1 MGKLGDLYYEVKF
14 KDSTSNGAKSIESRI
29 KSLNAT
35 IKPKILSKDIK
46 AELSRVGQLKNLDLK
61 IQVKINAREVK
72 QSVDK
77 LFTSDKTYPVNI
89 KANTSSLALDIQ
101 NAINKG
107 SYIATITADTSKIAD
122 AIKNAVPKT
131 VEVTANI
138 TPTVGEKSNGS
149 TTSNSGNKTKGNSN
163 TTSGGNSKK
172 SSDDLAKEQ
181 EKEQEKLQKAY
192 AKAIEKS
199 ERAIANVTR
208 FSNLRANGNMSV
220 GLTAARDRVM
230 SLQKEMKNS
239 LKNGRTLDDNDI
251 KALSNAIRVA
261 NEQMRQY
268 RSELQKAGLLQ
279 KRIASES
286 PLSKKTISK
295 VDNSGIIKNL
305 QNSLSKY
312 EGKIAEI
319 QEKIRNSHG
328 ASSNRS
334 TADYIRGLNSQI
346 DILARKAEAARVTIE
361 KLGNMKTVTN
371 VNHLPTRNSTLWKE
385 QQNEERLQRDARRA
399 EITRAFKE
407 QESYLKAQKEQER
420 LYKAAQEDKR
430 KAILE
435 AQKEQAKA
443 EKNAILSRRAE
454 ITKAYNDAFN
464 AQQKKYG
471 QLIPKSNQAIANIGR
486 LSNANG
492 GNMSVGLTA
501 ARDRVLSLQKEI
513 KQLQSNGYHV
523 SDDKFKALS
532 NAIRVANEQMKRF
545 KEEQK
550 KSSSAQ
556 KGQAKATDEQKKSAE
571 KFEKELEKLQ
581 KKLAEVGNKGSW
593 LRNQLQNVFSAYVL
607 KDFFMNLINIGG
619 EFEKQKLALN
629 AMLGSMDKAN
639 TLYTQIKDLAVK
651 SPFRFGELTNYTKQ
665 LTSFGFQYKD
675 IFSTTKKLADI
686 SAGVGV
692 DMSRIILAYGQVFTA
707 HYLRG
712 QELRQFTEAG
722 IPMVD
727 ALAKRFTNLRGEAV
741 SAGDVF
747 NMISNKEV
755 AFEDVKAVLDEMTD
769 SGGRFYNMQ
778 EKLSES
784 LSGKWSNFH
793 DQIEIMYSEIEAD
806 NNGILKGIV
815 SFMTAFV
822 KNWKLLKNIAVGALV
837 FYALLS
843 TKNRLLNAMTN
854 GVTNGLKTSLAASY
868 ANQTALREE
877 TELYNNLIRKIR
889 ERNRELVNSKAAAAN
904 PALLRGTGL
913 NAGGPSMTGFEQREL
928 LLQRARMN
936 LLGANVSSDSVRN
949 IIKEGGNKIG
959 WLSRRIIELGDSAQ
973 KASMKT
979 TPLFGNIYRG
989 AIKGG
994 IGVLSL
1000 ANSFGQFAKTMLTG
1014 FNGWFLAISAIISL
1028 IFKWQQE
1035 KTEFENNLKDSIEG
1049 AKQAYEEFSKFAKDN
1064 PIDIAINSN
1073 DDRAID
1079 KLLQTYKEELENA
1092 PLELGWVVSSGDA
1105 ISNRT
1110 ERLKYYKQALEDAAE
1125 AEKAL
1130 RGGESFNIAHNAME
1144 YTEEWY
1150 PWSDTASDN
1159 LNDMIGGMSKLRK
1172 EIDNI
1177 NPEKLDKALDK
1188 IYKDFPQYRS
1198 AIDDYRKGLLSLDA
1212 LIFKMRDDILR
1223 TNLSD
1228 KNFGIFTYIK
1238 SQLNEGG
1245 VFSKSL
1251 FTQISDFKND
1261 IDDLYK
1267 FLEDKA
1273 KKSPNLGINFNN
1285 LDNKGFMEF
1294 EKIIKDMATE
1304 QQWSQDKID
1313 MVMADLTSRMTPAK
1327 GSTWLF
1333 DTGIYK
1339 EALDAMSEYT
1349 DEFKGKTQQQI
1360 EDGLKDGSKSGMRKA
1375 LDNAKS
1381 EISAKWPFLADEIQ
1395 RVFNS
1400 KDFHINL
1407 SVRLSNP
1414 DIKANGF
1421 RRDFKDFLDGKIWG
1435 KDIFRTT
1442 RANYEAIGPK
1452 EKEGIVET
1460 ISRLQNEQIKIGES
1474 VEFLTKYNKKNGNKR
1489 AAELQ
1494 DAIDKRNQYKDILKN
1509 FYNVEPEKTNSEKS
1523 NDKSTK
1529 NKSKEQDKKLRDEE
1543 KRLQNEF
1550 KQLKKVKDLYEKLRD
1565 LYGDIGALNKIRSS
1579 GLVAAKYIPK
1589 NVTSREDFNKKYKE
1603 LISNLSKR
1611 IKPKSDALKNL
1622 KDELQSDLFD
1632 ISFNVDKD
1640 ELDRQVSI
1648 LETELQ
1654 RAGDAWDRYINL
1666 VNGGLDRNIA
1676 GIMTFGIDSNRTDRT
1691 QQKTELQSKA
1701 YNYIASKT
1709 KRVVDYNEL
1718 DNILNMNEMELKVHF
1733 GNNAEITNGLW
1744 KIVEAYQKVS
1754 QEIRSEN
1761 DKLVSDLYKDS
1772 LSYAEKIDNIS
1783 SKAKRDVATI
1793 REKAANHQIATKQY
1807 NEAKANEESIRLKIE
1822 SEQTDLDNSEIGK
1835 TLATARETFDKAKTA
1850 LGDFDNKFGKNLT
1863 PTQKKERA
1871 KLVNTYNISNVSYE
1885 KAQKAYEGSS
1895 QYRNITVLQ
1904 PEYEKAGEE
1913 TKKAQNE
1920 LSDTLPESVA
1930 NRLIAQINLNA
1941 NKEKGSVMDEMF
1953 TKRSDYSQ
1961 LFNNIYS
1968 LAVDNANKI
1977 AEELIAILDKRL
1989 EEGTI
1994 TPEDYNKK
2002 RSEIEEQKQKAY
2014 SNKKN
2019 GSLLFNGLGGV
2030 TKFRYD
2036 QAVGEK
2042 DNATYRMELAKR
2054 NEEAI
2059 DKNTYFTP
2067 AMKIAAKAS
2076 YQADFKKAKED
2087 YDKASE
2093 EGDKQ
2098 KKKEARQDMVGSVLG
2113 MIGNA
2118 AESMAKFRDSLGET
2132 MQSFGVDTENSKG
2145 FQTFSTAVDVMGDI
2159 SSGMTNAF
2167 QSIMSG
2173 DFFGAAMSVIT
2184 TPLNVITAFNKLHD
2198 KKLEIQI
2205 NQSKERAKQ
2214 IKAAADQISN
2224 SIENSLGSESAKRET
2239 LMDYQQLKSQL
2250 YAAGKANYFGDGY
2263 QAIIDLLEKSDG
2275 GAKYVDSYEK
2285 RLDEERARY
2294 QSQADYYNQRV
2305 SGSSKL
2311 NSDWVEKQLASS
2323 ASFFRNKEVLEAL
2336 KKQGFDSGKDISV
2349 YGAQYAAL
2357 LEQRKELEYQLDKET
2372 NKSGKSQDKIKDYR
2386 DQIADMNKQIR
2397 EFTENLAKE
2406 LYGIDISSWA
2416 SKLGDAL
2423 TTAFRNGEDAAQA
2436 FKKTVDEILA
2446 ETVKNMFIQDA
2457 IKPLLTGL
2465 ENGIFGVNGQGG
2477 LLDMNDLEGSMPK
2490 VLEFIQDYLNNDVNP
2505 KLPGLSEIY
2514 EKLNEMLGGALKEST
2529 SSSSS
2534 MTISAQ
2540 GLTEETGDLLASY
2553 VNAIRADVSISRGYL
2568 QSLVEI
2574 SIPQMSAVAESQLR
2588 QLYTIVEQSKL
2599 IEENTRAN
2607 TVAAES
2613 IRKSFDSVI
2622 STSGSGKAI
2631 RIKA

>member
-1 MGKLGDLYYEVKF
+1 MGKLGDLYYEIKF
-14 KDSTSNGAKSIESRI
+14 KDSTSNGVKSIESKI

-35 IKPKILSKDIK
+35 IKPRILIKDVN
-46 AELSRVGQLKNLDLK
+46 AELSRVGQSKNLNLEIK
-61 IQVKINAREVK
+61 VKINANDVK

-77 LFTSDKTYPVNI
+77 LFTSDKSYPINI
-89 KANTSSLALDIQ
+89 KANTSTLSSEIQ
-101 NAINKG
+101 NAIDKG
-107 SYIATITADTSKIAD
+107 TYIAKITADTSGVVEAV
-122 AIKNAVPKT
+122 KNALSKPVD
-131 VEVTANI
+131 VNI
-138 TPTVGEKSNGS
+138 KEN
-149 TTSNSGNKTKGNSN
+149 TTSNA
-163 TTSGGNSKK
+163 SGGQKALSNSIKKK
-172 SSDDLAKEQ
+172 SGSTNDVSSEQKEL
-181 EKEQEKLQKAY
+181 ERLQKAY
-192 AKAIEKS
+192 DKIISKS
-199 ERAIANVTR
+199 QQAVGNVTR
-208 FSNLRANGNMSV
+208 FSNLRANGEMSI
-220 GLTAARDRVM
+220 GLKAARDRIL
-230 SLQKEMKNS
+230 SLQQEMKKTSSTGLGFNAS
-239 LKNGRTLDDNDI
+239 KVQE
-251 KALSNAIRVA
+251 LSNAIRVA
-261 NEQMRQY
+261 HEQMRLY
-268 RSELQKAGLLQ
+268 RSELQKNQQIQRRVG
-279 KRIASES
+279 SEN
-286 PLSKKTISK
+286 PLSYRS
-295 VDNSGIIKNL
+295 VSRDNGNIIKT
-305 QNSLSKY
+305 LSDIANKY
-312 EGKIAEI
+312 ESQIAAI
-319 QEKIRNSHG
+319 KEKIRNAHG
-328 ASSNRS
+328 VFKEDSVFN
-334 TADYIRGLNSQI
+334 YIRGLTAQLDTLS
-346 DILARKAEAARVTIE
+346 RKAEATRATIARMS
-361 KLGNMKTVTN
+361 NMQNVMTVN
-371 VNHLPTRNSTLWKE
+371 QPAQKGSALWKE
-385 QQNEERLQRDARRA
+385 QQERERLARDSRRA

-407 QESYLKAQKEQER
+407 QEKSAKEQKK
-420 LYKAAQEDKR
+420 LSS
-430 KAILE
+430 

-443 EKNAILSRRAE
+443 TE
-454 ITKAYNDAFN
+454 
-464 AQQKKYG
+464 
-471 QLIPKSNQAIANIGR
+471 
-486 LSNANG
+486 
-492 GNMSVGLTA
+492 
-501 ARDRVLSLQKEI
+501 
-513 KQLQSNGYHV
+513 
-523 SDDKFKALS
+523 
-532 NAIRVANEQMKRF
+532 
-545 KEEQK
+545 
-550 KSSSAQ
+550 
-556 KGQAKATDEQKKSAE
+556 EQKKSAE
-571 KFEKELEKLQ
+571 KFEKELERLQ

-593 LRNQLQNVFSAYVL
+593 LKNQLQNVFSAYVL

-741 SAGDVF
+741 SAGDIF
-747 NMISNKEV
+747 KMISNREV

-784 LSGKWSNFH
+784 LSGKWSNLH
-793 DQIEIMYSEIEAD
+793 DQIEIMYSEIEAG
-806 NNGILKGIV
+806 NKGILKGIV

-822 KNWKLLKNIAVGALV
+822 KNWKLLSNIAVGALV

-889 ERNRELVNSKAAAAN
+889 ERNRELINSKAAVVN

-913 NAGGPSMTGFEQREL
+913 NAGGSSMTGFEQREL

-936 LLGANVSSDSVRN
+936 LLGANVSSDSIRK
-949 IIKEGGNKIG
+949 IINEGGNKIG
-959 WLSRRIIELGDSAQ
+959 WLSRRIISLGDSAQ
-973 KASMKT
+973 KASMKS
-979 TPLFGNIYRG
+979 TPLWGNIYRG

-1028 IFKWQQE
+1028 IFNWQQE
-1035 KTEFENNLKDSIEG
+1035 KEEFEKNLKDSIEG
-1049 AKQAYEEFSKFAKDN
+1049 AKQAYEEFSKFVKDN

-1092 PLELGWVVSSGDA
+1092 PLELGWVVTSGDD
-1105 ISNRT
+1105 ILNRT

-1130 RGGESFNIAHNAME
+1130 SGGESFNIAHNAME
-1144 YTEEWY
+1144 YTKEWY
-1150 PWSDTASDN
+1150 PWSDTASHN

-1177 NPEKLDKALDK
+1177 NPEKLDKALDN
-1188 IYKDFPQYRS
+1188 IYKKVPKYRN
-1198 AIDDYRKGLLSLDA
+1198 AIEEYRKGLLSLNA
-1212 LIFKMRDDILR
+1212 LVYEMHDDVMR
-1223 TNLSD
+1223 TNSYD
-1228 KNFGIFTYIK
+1228 KLFGIFDDFRFAFVNGGTFTK
-1238 SQLNEGG
+1238 S
-1245 VFSKSL
+1245 VK
-1251 FTQISDFKND
+1251 TQISEYKND
-1261 IDDLYK
+1261 INDLYK
-1267 FLEDKA
+1267 FIEDKA
-1273 KKSPNLGINFNN
+1273 KNEPKLGINFNN
-1285 LDNKGFMEF
+1285 LDNKGFMKF

-1327 GSTWLF
+1327 GATWLF

-1339 EALDAMSEYT
+1339 EALDTMSEYT
-1349 DEFKGKTQQQI
+1349 DEFKGKTKQQI
-1360 EDGLKDGSKSGMRKA
+1360 EEGLKDGSKSGMRKA

-1407 SVRLSNP
+1407 SVRLSKPN
-1414 DIKANGF
+1414 IKTNGF
-1421 RRDFKDFLDGKIWG
+1421 QRDFNDFLDGKSLG
-1435 KDIFRTT
+1435 RSTKTK
-1442 RANYEAIGPK
+1442 YEAIGPK
-1452 EKEGIVET
+1452 EGEDIVET
-1460 ISRLQNEQIKIGES
+1460 ISRLQNDQKNLADKIDA
-1474 VEFLTKYNKKNGNKR
+1474 LRKYNKKNGNKQ

-1494 DAIDKRNQYKDILKN
+1494 DAIDKRNRYKDILKN
-1509 FYNVEPEKTNSEKS
+1509 FYNVELEKSNSEKS
-1523 NDKSTK
+1523 NDKSAK
-1529 NKSKEQDKKLRDEE
+1529 NKSKELNRKLRDEE

-1565 LYGDIGALNKIRSS
+1565 LYGDIGALNKIRNS

-1589 NVTSREDFNKKYKE
+1589 NVTSREDFNKKYKK

-1611 IKPKSDALKNL
+1611 ISPKSDALKNL

-1654 RAGDAWDRYINL
+1654 RAGEAWDRYINL
-1666 VNGGLDRNIA
+1666 INGGLDRNMA

-1691 QQKTELQSKA
+1691 QQKTELQSRA
-1701 YNYIASKT
+1701 YNYISRKT
-1709 KRVVDYNEL
+1709 GRVVDNKEM

-1744 KIVEAYQKVS
+1744 KIVEAYQNVAK
-1754 QEIRSEN
+1754 EIRSEN

-1772 LSYAEKIDNIS
+1772 LSYAERIDNIS
-1783 SKAKRDVATI
+1783 KKEKRDIATIKEGANNNRVAT
-1793 REKAANHQIATKQY
+1793 KTYNNALANQ
-1807 NEAKANEESIRLKIE
+1807 ESIRVQIE
-1822 SEQTDLDNSEIGK
+1822 NEQNALDNSDIGRAFRSA
-1835 TLATARETFDKAKTA
+1835 LEVMNKAKTA
-1850 LGDFDNKFGKNLT
+1850 ISDFDKKNGKDLT
-1863 PTQKKERA
+1863 PKQKNERQN
-1871 KLVNTYNISNVSYE
+1871 LVNTYNTTTVSYNKAQTNYQNSTQYKTIEALRPQQE
-1885 KAQKAYEGSS
+1885 KAIK
-1895 QYRNITVLQ
+1895 
-1904 PEYEKAGEE
+1904 E
-1913 TKKAQNE
+1913 TTNAQRAISE
-1920 LSDTLPESVA
+1920 TIPESQA
-1930 NRLIAQINLNA
+1930 DRLIAQVTLNA
-1941 NKEKGSVMDEMF
+1941 NKEKGEVMDEMF
-1953 TKRSDYSQ
+1953 TKRGDYSQ

-1977 AEELIAILDKRL
+1977 AEELIAILDQRL

-1994 TPEDYNKK
+1994 TADDYNKK
-2002 RSEIEEQKQKAY
+2002 RTEITEQAQKA
-2014 SNKKN
+2014 NENRKN
-2019 GSLLFNGLGGV
+2019 NSVFLNGLSGI
-2030 TKFRYD
+2030 TKSRYD
-2036 QAVGEK
+2036 QAIGRK
-2042 DNATYRMELAKR
+2042 NDAANKMETAKR
-2054 NEEAI
+2054 NEESV
-2059 DKNTYFTP
+2059 DKNAKMTP
-2067 AMKIAAKAS
+2067 AMKVAAKAL
-2076 YQADFKKAKED
+2076 YQQDFKKAKED
-2087 YDKASE
+2087 YKKAEE
-2093 EGDKQ
+2093 EGNNQ
-2098 KKKEARQDMVGSVLG
+2098 KKKEARQDMIGSALG

-2118 AESMAKFRDSLGET
+2118 AESMAQFRDTLGET
-2132 MQSFGVDTENSKG
+2132 INAFGGDTENNKG

-2173 DFFGAAMSVIT
+2173 DFFGAAMSIIT
-2184 TPLNVITAFNKLHD
+2184 TPLNIANAFAKLHD

-2224 SIENSLGSESAKRET
+2224 SIENSLGSESAKRDV
-2239 LMDYQQLKSQL
+2239 LMDYQQLKRQVN
-2250 YAAGKANYFGDGY
+2250 AAGKADFFGDGY

-2275 GAKYVDSYEK
+2275 GVKYVDSYEK
-2285 RLDEERARY
+2285 KLDEERARL
-2294 QSQADYYNQRV
+2294 QSQADYYNQIT
-2305 SGSSKL
+2305 SNSSKL
-2311 NSDWVEKQLASS
+2311 NSAWVEKQLASS

-2357 LEQRKELEYQLDKET
+2357 LEQRKELEYQLDKKT
-2372 NKSGKSQDKIKDYR
+2372 NESNKNEKEIKDYR
-2386 DQIADMNKQIR
+2386 DQISDMNKQIR

-2416 SKLGDAL
+2416 SKLGDSL
-2423 TTAFRNGEDAAQA
+2423 TTAFKNGEDAAQA
-2436 FKKTVDEILA
+2436 FKKTVDEILS
-2446 ETVKNMFIQDA
+2446 ETVKNMFIQDS

-2465 ENGIFGVNGQGG
+2465 EEKVFGVNGSGG
-2477 LLDMNDLEGSMPK
+2477 ILDMNDLEGSMPK
-2490 VLEFIQDYLNNDVNP
+2490 VLEFINDYMNNEVAP
-2505 KLPGLSEIY
+2505 KVPFLSDSY
-2514 EKLNEMLGGALKEST
+2514 EKLNQMLGGSLKDST
-2529 SSSSS
+2529 SASSS

-2553 VNAIRADVSISRGYL
+2553 VNAIRADVSISRGYI

-2574 SIPQMSAVAESQLR
+2574 SIPQMNAIAESQLR
-2588 QLYTIVEQSKL
+2588 QLNAIVEQSKL
-2599 IEENTRAN
+2599 IEANTRAN

>member
-1 MGKLGDLYYEVKF
+1 MGKLGDLYYEIKF
-14 KDSTSNGAKSIESRI
+14 KDSTSNGVKSIESKI

-35 IKPKILSKDIK
+35 IKPRILIKDVN
-46 AELSRVGQLKNLDLK
+46 AELSRVGQSKNLNLEIK
-61 IQVKINAREVK
+61 VKINANDVK

-77 LFTSDKTYPVNI
+77 LFTSDKSYPINI
-89 KANTSSLALDIQ
+89 KANTSTLASEIQ
-101 NAINKG
+101 NAIDKG
-107 SYIATITADTSKIAD
+107 TYIAKITADTSGVVEAV
-122 AIKNAVPKT
+122 KNALSKPVD
-131 VEVTANI
+131 VNI
-138 TPTVGEKSNGS
+138 KEN
-149 TTSNSGNKTKGNSN
+149 TTSNA
-163 TTSGGNSKK
+163 SGGQKALSNSSKK
-172 SSDDLAKEQ
+172 KSGSTNDVSSEQKEL
-181 EKEQEKLQKAY
+181 ERLQKAY
-192 AKAIEKS
+192 DKIISKS
-199 ERAIANVTR
+199 QQAVGNVTR
-208 FSNLRANGNMSV
+208 FSNLRANGEMSI
-220 GLTAARDRVM
+220 GLKAARDRIL
-230 SLQKEMKNS
+230 SLQQEMKKTSSTGFGFNAS
-239 LKNGRTLDDNDI
+239 KVQE
-251 KALSNAIRVA
+251 LSNAIRVA
-261 NEQMRQY
+261 HEQMRLY
-268 RSELQKAGLLQ
+268 RSELQKNQQIQRRVG
-279 KRIASES
+279 SEN
-286 PLSKKTISK
+286 PLSYRIVSK
-295 VDNSGIIKNL
+295 DNGNIIKT
-305 QNSLSKY
+305 LSDIANKY
-312 EGKIAEI
+312 ESQIAAI
-319 QEKIRNSHG
+319 KEKIRNAHG
-328 ASSNRS
+328 VKEGSVF
-334 TADYIRGLNSQI
+334 DYIRGLNAQLDALS
-346 DILARKAEAARVTIE
+346 RKAEATRATIARMS
-361 KLGNMKTVTN
+361 NMQNVMTVN
-371 VNHLPTRNSTLWKE
+371 QPAQKGSALWKE
-385 QQNEERLQRDARRA
+385 QQERERLARDSRRA

-407 QESYLKAQKEQER
+407 QEKSAKEQKK
-420 LYKAAQEDKR
+420 LSS
-430 KAILE
+430 

-443 EKNAILSRRAE
+443 TE
-454 ITKAYNDAFN
+454 
-464 AQQKKYG
+464 
-471 QLIPKSNQAIANIGR
+471 
-486 LSNANG
+486 
-492 GNMSVGLTA
+492 
-501 ARDRVLSLQKEI
+501 
-513 KQLQSNGYHV
+513 
-523 SDDKFKALS
+523 
-532 NAIRVANEQMKRF
+532 
-545 KEEQK
+545 
-550 KSSSAQ
+550 
-556 KGQAKATDEQKKSAE
+556 EQKKSAE
-571 KFEKELEKLQ
+571 KFEKELERLQ

-593 LRNQLQNVFSAYVL
+593 LKSQLQNVFSAYVL

-741 SAGDVF
+741 SAGDIF
-747 NMISNKEV
+747 KMISNREV

-784 LSGKWSNFH
+784 LSGKWSNLH
-793 DQIEIMYSEIEAD
+793 DQIEIMYSEIEAG
-806 NNGILKGIV
+806 NKGILKGIV

-822 KNWKLLKNIAVGALV
+822 KNWKLLSNIAVGALV

-889 ERNRELVNSKAAAAN
+889 ERNRELINSKAAAVN

-913 NAGGPSMTGFEQREL
+913 NAGGSSMTGFEQREL

-936 LLGANVSSDSVRN
+936 LLGANVSSDSIRK
-949 IIKEGGNKIG
+949 IINEGGNKIG
-959 WLSRRIIELGDSAQ
+959 WLSRRIISLGDSAQ
-973 KASMKT
+973 KASMKS

-1028 IFKWQQE
+1028 IFNWQQE
-1035 KTEFENNLKDSIEG
+1035 KEEFEKNLKDSIEG
-1049 AKQAYEEFSKFAKDN
+1049 AKQAYEEFSKFVKDN

-1092 PLELGWVVSSGDA
+1092 PLELGWVVTSGDD

-1110 ERLKYYKQALEDAAE
+1110 ERLKYYKKALEDAAE

-1130 RGGESFNIAHNAME
+1130 SGGESFNIAHNAME
-1144 YTEEWY
+1144 YTKEWY
-1150 PWSDTASDN
+1150 PWSDTASHN

-1177 NPEKLDKALDK
+1177 NPEKLDKALDN
-1188 IYKDFPQYRS
+1188 IYKKVPKYRN
-1198 AIDDYRKGLLSLDA
+1198 AIEEYRKGLLSLNA
-1212 LIFKMRDDILR
+1212 LVYEMHDDVMR
-1223 TNLSD
+1223 TNSYD
-1228 KNFGIFTYIK
+1228 KLFGIFDDFRFAFVNGGTFTK
-1238 SQLNEGG
+1238 S
-1245 VFSKSL
+1245 VK
-1251 FTQISDFKND
+1251 TQINEYKND
-1261 IDDLYK
+1261 INDLYK
-1267 FLEDKA
+1267 FIEDKA
-1273 KKSPNLGINFNN
+1273 KKEPKLGINFNN
-1285 LDNKGFMEF
+1285 LDNKGFMKF

-1327 GSTWLF
+1327 GATWLF

-1339 EALDAMSEYT
+1339 EALDTMSEYT
-1349 DEFKGKTQQQI
+1349 DEFKGKTKQQI
-1360 EDGLKDGSKSGMRKA
+1360 EEGLKDGSKSGMRKA

-1407 SVRLSNP
+1407 SVRLSKPN
-1414 DIKANGF
+1414 IKTNGF
-1421 RRDFKDFLDGKIWG
+1421 QRDFNDFLDGKSWG
-1435 KDIFRTT
+1435 HDIIRST
-1442 RANYEAIGPK
+1442 RAKYEAIGPK
-1452 EKEGIVET
+1452 EGEDILET
-1460 ISRLQNEQIKIGES
+1460 ISRLQNDQKNLADKIDA
-1474 VEFLTKYNKKNGNKR
+1474 LRKYNKKNGNKQ

-1494 DAIDKRNQYKDILKN
+1494 DAIDKRNRYKDILKN
-1509 FYNVEPEKTNSEKS
+1509 FYNVELEKSNSEKS
-1523 NDKSTK
+1523 NDKSAK
-1529 NKSKEQDKKLRDEE
+1529 NKSKELNRKLRDEE

-1565 LYGDIGALNKIRSS
+1565 LYGDIGALNKIRNS

-1611 IKPKSDALKNL
+1611 ISPKSDALKNL

-1654 RAGDAWDRYINL
+1654 RAGEAWDRYINL
-1666 VNGGLDRNIA
+1666 INGGLDRNMA

-1691 QQKTELQSKA
+1691 QQKTELQSRA
-1701 YNYIASKT
+1701 YNYISRKT
-1709 KRVVDYNEL
+1709 GRVVDNKEM

-1744 KIVEAYQKVS
+1744 KIVEAYQNVAK
-1754 QEIRSEN
+1754 EIRSEN

-1772 LSYAEKIDNIS
+1772 LSYAERIDNIS
-1783 SKAKRDVATI
+1783 KKEKRDIATIKEGANNNRVAT
-1793 REKAANHQIATKQY
+1793 KTYNNALANQ
-1807 NEAKANEESIRLKIE
+1807 ESIRVQIE
-1822 SEQTDLDNSEIGK
+1822 NEQNALDNSDIGRAFRSALEVMNNAK
-1835 TLATARETFDKAKTA
+1835 AAISDFDKK
-1850 LGDFDNKFGKNLT
+1850 NGKDL
-1863 PTQKKERA
+1863 TQKQKNERQN
-1871 KLVNTYNISNVSYE
+1871 LVNTYNTTTVSYNKAQTNYQNSTQYKTIEALRPQQE
-1885 KAQKAYEGSS
+1885 KAIK
-1895 QYRNITVLQ
+1895 
-1904 PEYEKAGEE
+1904 E
-1913 TKKAQNE
+1913 TTNAQRAISE
-1920 LSDTLPESVA
+1920 TIPESQA
-1930 NRLIAQINLNA
+1930 DRLIAQVTLNA
-1941 NKEKGSVMDEMF
+1941 NKEKGEVIDEMF
-1953 TKRSDYSQ
+1953 TKRGDYSQ

-1977 AEELIAILDKRL
+1977 AEELIAILDQRL

-1994 TPEDYNKK
+1994 TADDYNKK
-2002 RSEIEEQKQKAY
+2002 RTEITEQAQKA
-2014 SNKKN
+2014 NENRKN
-2019 GSLLFNGLGGV
+2019 NSVFLNGLSGI
-2030 TKFRYD
+2030 TKSRYD
-2036 QAVGEK
+2036 QAIGRK
-2042 DNATYRMELAKR
+2042 NDAANKMETAKR
-2054 NEEAI
+2054 NEEYV
-2059 DKNTYFTP
+2059 DKNAKMTP
-2067 AMKIAAKAS
+2067 AMKVAAKAL
-2076 YQADFKKAKED
+2076 YQQDFKKAKED
-2087 YDKASE
+2087 YNKAEE
-2093 EGDKQ
+2093 EGNNQ
-2098 KKKEARQDMVGSVLG
+2098 KKKEARQDMTGSVLG

-2118 AESMAKFRDSLGET
+2118 AESMAQFRDTLGET
-2132 MQSFGVDTENSKG
+2132 INAFGGDTENNKG

-2173 DFFGAAMSVIT
+2173 DFFGAAMSIIT
-2184 TPLNVITAFNKLHD
+2184 TPLNIANAFAKLHD

-2224 SIENSLGSESAKRET
+2224 SIENSLGSESAKRDV
-2239 LMDYQQLKSQL
+2239 LMDYQQLKRQVN
-2250 YAAGKANYFGDGY
+2250 AAGKADFFGDGY

-2275 GAKYVDSYEK
+2275 GVKYVDRYEK
-2285 RLDEERARY
+2285 KLDDERARL
-2294 QSQADYYNQRV
+2294 QSQADYYNQIT
-2305 SGSSKL
+2305 SNSSKL
-2311 NSDWVEKQLASS
+2311 NSAWVEKQLA

-2357 LEQRKELEYQLDKET
+2357 LEQRKELEYQLDKKT
-2372 NKSGKSQDKIKDYR
+2372 NESNKNEKEIKDYR
-2386 DQIADMNKQIR
+2386 DQISDMNKQIR

-2416 SKLGDAL
+2416 SKLGDSL
-2423 TTAFRNGEDAAQA
+2423 TTAFKNGEDAAQA
-2436 FKKTVDEILA
+2436 FKKTVDEILS
-2446 ETVKNMFIQDA
+2446 ETVKNMFIQDS

-2465 ENGIFGVNGQGG
+2465 EEKVFGVNGSGG
-2477 LLDMNDLEGSMPK
+2477 ILDMNDLEGSMPK
-2490 VLEFIQDYLNNDVNP
+2490 VLEFINDYMNNEVAP
-2505 KLPGLSEIY
+2505 KVPFLSDAY
-2514 EKLNEMLGGALKEST
+2514 EKINQMLGGSLKDST
-2529 SSSSS
+2529 SASSS

-2553 VNAIRADVSISRGYL
+2553 VNAIRADVSISRGYI

-2574 SIPQMSAVAESQLR
+2574 SIPQMNAIAESQLR
-2588 QLYTIVEQSKL
+2588 QLNAIVEQSKL
-2599 IEENTRAN
+2599 IEANTRAN

>member
-1 MGKLGDLYYEVKF
+1 MGKLGDLYYEIKF
-14 KDSTSNGAKSIESRI
+14 KDSTGNGVKSIESKI

-35 IKPKILSKDIK
+35 IKPRILIKDVN
-46 AELSRVGQLKNLDLK
+46 AELSRVGQSKNLNLEIK
-61 IQVKINAREVK
+61 VKINANDVK

-77 LFTSDKTYPVNI
+77 LFTSDKSYPINI
-89 KANTSSLALDIQ
+89 KANTSTLASEIQ
-101 NAINKG
+101 NAIDKG
-107 SYIATITADTSKIAD
+107 TYIAKITADTSGVVEAV
-122 AIKNAVPKT
+122 KNALSKPIDV
-131 VEVTANI
+131 NI
-138 TPTVGEKSNGS
+138 KEN
-149 TTSNSGNKTKGNSN
+149 TTSNA
-163 TTSGGNSKK
+163 SGGQKALSNSSKK
-172 SSDDLAKEQ
+172 KSGSTNDVSSEQKEL
-181 EKEQEKLQKAY
+181 ERLQKAY
-192 AKAIEKS
+192 DKIISKS
-199 ERAIANVTR
+199 QQAVGNVTR
-208 FSNLRANGNMSV
+208 FSNLRANGEMSI
-220 GLTAARDRVM
+220 GLKAARDRIL
-230 SLQKEMKNS
+230 SLQQEMKKTSSTGFGFNAS
-239 LKNGRTLDDNDI
+239 KVQE
-251 KALSNAIRVA
+251 LSNAIRVA
-261 NEQMRQY
+261 HEQMRLY
-268 RSELQKAGLLQ
+268 RSELQKNQQIQRRVG
-279 KRIASES
+279 SEN
-286 PLSKKTISK
+286 PLSYRIVSK
-295 VDNSGIIKNL
+295 DNGNIIKT
-305 QNSLSKY
+305 LSDIANKY
-312 EGKIAEI
+312 ESQIAAI
-319 QEKIRNSHG
+319 KEKIRNAHG
-328 ASSNRS
+328 VKEGSVF
-334 TADYIRGLNSQI
+334 DYIRGLNAQLDALS
-346 DILARKAEAARVTIE
+346 RKAEATRATIARMS
-361 KLGNMKTVTN
+361 NMQNVMTVN
-371 VNHLPTRNSTLWKE
+371 QPAQKGSALWKE
-385 QQNEERLQRDARRA
+385 QQERERLARDSRRA

-407 QESYLKAQKEQER
+407 QEKSAKEQKK
-420 LYKAAQEDKR
+420 LSS
-430 KAILE
+430 

-443 EKNAILSRRAE
+443 TE
-454 ITKAYNDAFN
+454 
-464 AQQKKYG
+464 
-471 QLIPKSNQAIANIGR
+471 
-486 LSNANG
+486 
-492 GNMSVGLTA
+492 
-501 ARDRVLSLQKEI
+501 
-513 KQLQSNGYHV
+513 
-523 SDDKFKALS
+523 
-532 NAIRVANEQMKRF
+532 
-545 KEEQK
+545 
-550 KSSSAQ
+550 
-556 KGQAKATDEQKKSAE
+556 EQKKSAE
-571 KFEKELEKLQ
+571 KFEKELERLQ

-593 LRNQLQNVFSAYVL
+593 LKNQLQNVFSAYVL

-741 SAGDVF
+741 SAGDIF
-747 NMISNKEV
+747 KMISNREV

-784 LSGKWSNFH
+784 LSGKWSNLH
-793 DQIEIMYSEIEAD
+793 DQIEIMYSEIEAG
-806 NNGILKGIV
+806 NKGILKGIV

-822 KNWKLLKNIAVGALV
+822 KNWKLLSNIAVGALV

-889 ERNRELVNSKAAAAN
+889 ERNRELINSKAAAVN

-913 NAGGPSMTGFEQREL
+913 NAGGSSMTGFEQREL

-936 LLGANVSSDSVRN
+936 LLGANVSSDSIRK
-949 IIKEGGNKIG
+949 IINEGGNKIG
-959 WLSRRIIELGDSAQ
+959 WLSRRIISLGDSAQ
-973 KASMKT
+973 KASMKS

-1028 IFKWQQE
+1028 IFNWQQE
-1035 KTEFENNLKDSIEG
+1035 KEEFEKNLKDSIEG
-1049 AKQAYEEFSKFAKDN
+1049 AKQAYEEFSKFVKDN

-1092 PLELGWVVSSGDA
+1092 PLELGWVVTSGDD

-1110 ERLKYYKQALEDAAE
+1110 ERLKYYKKALEDAAE

-1130 RGGESFNIAHNAME
+1130 SGGESFNIAHNAME
-1144 YTEEWY
+1144 YTKEWY
-1150 PWSDTASDN
+1150 PWSDTASHN

-1177 NPEKLDKALDK
+1177 NPEKLDKALDN
-1188 IYKDFPQYRS
+1188 IYKKVPKYRN
-1198 AIDDYRKGLLSLDA
+1198 AIEEYRKGLLSLNA
-1212 LIFKMRDDILR
+1212 LVYEMHDDVMR
-1223 TNLSD
+1223 TNSYD
-1228 KNFGIFTYIK
+1228 KLFGIFDDFRFAFVNGGTFTK
-1238 SQLNEGG
+1238 S
-1245 VFSKSL
+1245 VK
-1251 FTQISDFKND
+1251 TQISEYKND
-1261 IDDLYK
+1261 INDLYK
-1267 FLEDKA
+1267 FIEDKA
-1273 KKSPNLGINFNN
+1273 KKEPKLGINFNN
-1285 LDNKGFMEF
+1285 LDNKGFMKF

-1313 MVMADLTSRMTPAK
+1313 MVMADLTSRITPAK
-1327 GSTWLF
+1327 GATWLF

-1339 EALDAMSEYT
+1339 EALDTMSEYT
-1349 DEFKGKTQQQI
+1349 DEFKGKTKQQI
-1360 EDGLKDGSKSGMRKA
+1360 EEGLKDGSKSGIRKA

-1407 SVRLSNP
+1407 SVRLSKPN
-1414 DIKANGF
+1414 IKTNGF
-1421 RRDFKDFLDGKIWG
+1421 QRDFNDFLDGKSLG
-1435 KDIFRTT
+1435 RSTK
-1442 RANYEAIGPK
+1442 AKYEAIGPK
-1452 EKEGIVET
+1452 EGEDIVET
-1460 ISRLQNEQIKIGES
+1460 ISRLQNDQKNLADKIDA
-1474 VEFLTKYNKKNGNKR
+1474 LRKYNKKNGNKQ

-1494 DAIDKRNQYKDILKN
+1494 DAIDKRNRYKDILKN
-1509 FYNVEPEKTNSEKS
+1509 FYNVELEKSNSEKS
-1523 NDKSTK
+1523 NDKSAK
-1529 NKSKEQDKKLRDEE
+1529 NKSKELNRKLRDEE

-1565 LYGDIGALNKIRSS
+1565 LYGDIGALNKIRNS

-1589 NVTSREDFNKKYKE
+1589 NVTSREDFNKKYKK

-1611 IKPKSDALKNL
+1611 ISPKSDALKNL

-1654 RAGDAWDRYINL
+1654 RAGEAWDRYINL
-1666 VNGGLDRNIA
+1666 INGGLDRNMA

-1691 QQKTELQSKA
+1691 QQKTELQSRA
-1701 YNYIASKT
+1701 YNYISRKT
-1709 KRVVDYNEL
+1709 GRVVDNKEM

-1744 KIVEAYQKVS
+1744 KIVEAYQNVAK
-1754 QEIRSEN
+1754 EIRSEN

-1772 LSYAEKIDNIS
+1772 LSYAERIDNIS
-1783 SKAKRDVATI
+1783 KKEKRDIATIKEGANNNRVAT
-1793 REKAANHQIATKQY
+1793 KTYNNALANQ
-1807 NEAKANEESIRLKIE
+1807 ESIRVQIE
-1822 SEQTDLDNSEIGK
+1822 NEQNALDNSDIGRAFRSALEVMNK
-1835 TLATARETFDKAKTA
+1835 AKAAISDFDKK
-1850 LGDFDNKFGKNLT
+1850 NGKDLT
-1863 PTQKKERA
+1863 PKQKNERQN
-1871 KLVNTYNISNVSYE
+1871 LVNTYNTTTVSYNKAQTNYQNSTQYKTIEALRPQQE
-1885 KAQKAYEGSS
+1885 KAIK
-1895 QYRNITVLQ
+1895 
-1904 PEYEKAGEE
+1904 E
-1913 TKKAQNE
+1913 TTNAQRAISE
-1920 LSDTLPESVA
+1920 TIPESQA
-1930 NRLIAQINLNA
+1930 DRLIAQVTLNA
-1941 NKEKGSVMDEMF
+1941 NKEKGEVMDEMF
-1953 TKRSDYSQ
+1953 TKKGDYSQ

-1977 AEELIAILDKRL
+1977 AEELIAILDQRL

-1994 TPEDYNKK
+1994 TADDYNKK
-2002 RSEIEEQKQKAY
+2002 RTEITEQAQKA
-2014 SNKKN
+2014 NENRKN
-2019 GSLLFNGLGGV
+2019 NSVFLNGLSGI
-2030 TKFRYD
+2030 TKSRYD
-2036 QAVGEK
+2036 QAIGRK
-2042 DNATYRMELAKR
+2042 NDAANKMETAKR
-2054 NEEAI
+2054 NEESV
-2059 DKNTYFTP
+2059 DKNAKMTP
-2067 AMKIAAKAS
+2067 AMKVAAKAL
-2076 YQADFKKAKED
+2076 YQQDFKKAKED
-2087 YDKASE
+2087 YNKAEE
-2093 EGDKQ
+2093 EGNNQ
-2098 KKKEARQDMVGSVLG
+2098 KKKEARQDMTGSVLG

-2118 AESMAKFRDSLGET
+2118 AESMAQFRDTLGET
-2132 MQSFGVDTENSKG
+2132 INAFGGDTENNKG

-2173 DFFGAAMSVIT
+2173 DFFGAAMSIIT
-2184 TPLNVITAFNKLHD
+2184 TPLNIANAFAKLHD

-2224 SIENSLGSESAKRET
+2224 SIENSLGSESAKRDV
-2239 LMDYQQLKSQL
+2239 LMDYQQLKSQVN
-2250 YAAGKANYFGDGY
+2250 AAGKADFFGDGY

-2275 GAKYVDSYEK
+2275 GVKYVDSYEK
-2285 RLDEERARY
+2285 KLDEERARL
-2294 QSQADYYNQRV
+2294 QSQADYYNQIT
-2305 SGSSKL
+2305 SNSSKL
-2311 NSDWVEKQLASS
+2311 NSAWVEKQLASS

-2357 LEQRKELEYQLDKET
+2357 LEQRKELEYQLDKKT
-2372 NKSGKSQDKIKDYR
+2372 NESNKNEKEIKDYR
-2386 DQIADMNKQIR
+2386 DQISDMNKQIR

-2416 SKLGDAL
+2416 SKLGDSL
-2423 TTAFRNGEDAAQA
+2423 TTAFKNGEDAAQA
-2436 FKKTVDEILA
+2436 FKKTVDEILS
-2446 ETVKNMFIQDA
+2446 ETVKNMFIQDS

-2465 ENGIFGVNGQGG
+2465 EEKVFGVNGSGG
-2477 LLDMNDLEGSMPK
+2477 ILDMNDLEGSMPK
-2490 VLEFIQDYLNNDVNP
+2490 VLEFINDYMNNEVATKVP
-2505 KLPGLSEIY
+2505 ILSDSY
-2514 EKLNEMLGGALKEST
+2514 EKLNQMLGGSLKDST
-2529 SSSSS
+2529 SASSS

-2553 VNAIRADVSISRGYL
+2553 VNAIRADVSISRGYI

-2574 SIPQMSAVAESQLR
+2574 SIPQMNAIAESQLR
-2588 QLYTIVEQSKL
+2588 QLNAIVEQSKL
-2599 IEENTRAN
+2599 IEANTRAN

>member
-1 MGKLGDLYYEVKF
+1 MGKLGDLYYEIKF
-14 KDSTSNGAKSIESRI
+14 KDSTGNGVKSIESKI

-35 IKPKILSKDIK
+35 IKPRILIKDVN
-46 AELSRVGQLKNLDLK
+46 AELSRVGQSKNLNLEIK
-61 IQVKINAREVK
+61 VKINANDVK

-77 LFTSDKTYPVNI
+77 LFTSDKSYPINI
-89 KANTSSLALDIQ
+89 KANTSTLASEIQ
-101 NAINKG
+101 NAIDKG
-107 SYIATITADTSKIAD
+107 TYIAKITADTSGVVEAV
-122 AIKNAVPKT
+122 KNALSKPIDV
-131 VEVTANI
+131 NI
-138 TPTVGEKSNGS
+138 KEN
-149 TTSNSGNKTKGNSN
+149 TTSNA
-163 TTSGGNSKK
+163 SGGQKALSNSSKK
-172 SSDDLAKEQ
+172 KSGSTNDVSSEQKEL
-181 EKEQEKLQKAY
+181 ERLQKAY
-192 AKAIEKS
+192 DKIISKS
-199 ERAIANVTR
+199 QQAVGNVTR
-208 FSNLRANGNMSV
+208 FSNLRANGEMSI
-220 GLTAARDRVM
+220 GLKAARDRIL
-230 SLQKEMKNS
+230 SLQQEMKKTSSTGFGFNAS
-239 LKNGRTLDDNDI
+239 KVQE
-251 KALSNAIRVA
+251 LSNAIRVA
-261 NEQMRQY
+261 HEQMRLY
-268 RSELQKAGLLQ
+268 RSELQKNQQIQRRVG
-279 KRIASES
+279 SEN
-286 PLSKKTISK
+286 PLSYRIVSK
-295 VDNSGIIKNL
+295 DNGNIIKT
-305 QNSLSKY
+305 LSDIANKY
-312 EGKIAEI
+312 ESQIAAI
-319 QEKIRNSHG
+319 KEKIRNAHG
-328 ASSNRS
+328 VKEGSVF
-334 TADYIRGLNSQI
+334 DYIRGLNAQLDALS
-346 DILARKAEAARVTIE
+346 RKAEATRATIARMS
-361 KLGNMKTVTN
+361 NMQNVMTVN
-371 VNHLPTRNSTLWKE
+371 QPAQKGSALWKE
-385 QQNEERLQRDARRA
+385 QQERERLARDSRRA

-407 QESYLKAQKEQER
+407 QEKSAKEQKK
-420 LYKAAQEDKR
+420 LSS
-430 KAILE
+430 

-443 EKNAILSRRAE
+443 TE
-454 ITKAYNDAFN
+454 
-464 AQQKKYG
+464 
-471 QLIPKSNQAIANIGR
+471 
-486 LSNANG
+486 
-492 GNMSVGLTA
+492 
-501 ARDRVLSLQKEI
+501 
-513 KQLQSNGYHV
+513 
-523 SDDKFKALS
+523 
-532 NAIRVANEQMKRF
+532 
-545 KEEQK
+545 
-550 KSSSAQ
+550 
-556 KGQAKATDEQKKSAE
+556 EQKKSAE
-571 KFEKELEKLQ
+571 KFEKELERLQ

-593 LRNQLQNVFSAYVL
+593 LKNQLQNVFSAYVL

-741 SAGDVF
+741 SAGDIF
-747 NMISNKEV
+747 KMISNREV

-784 LSGKWSNFH
+784 LSGKWSNLH
-793 DQIEIMYSEIEAD
+793 DQIEIMYSEIEAG
-806 NNGILKGIV
+806 NKGILKGIV

-822 KNWKLLKNIAVGALV
+822 KNWKLLSNIAVGALV

-889 ERNRELVNSKAAAAN
+889 ERNRELINSKAAAVN

-913 NAGGPSMTGFEQREL
+913 NAGGSSMTGFEQREL

-936 LLGANVSSDSVRN
+936 LLGANVSSDSIRK
-949 IIKEGGNKIG
+949 IINEGGNKIG
-959 WLSRRIIELGDSAQ
+959 WLSRRIISLGDSAQ
-973 KASMKT
+973 KASMKS

-1028 IFKWQQE
+1028 IFNWQQE
-1035 KTEFENNLKDSIEG
+1035 KEEFEKNLKDSIEG
-1049 AKQAYEEFSKFAKDN
+1049 AKQAYEEFSKFVKDN

-1092 PLELGWVVSSGDA
+1092 PLELGWVVTSGDD

-1110 ERLKYYKQALEDAAE
+1110 ERLKYYKKALEDAAE

-1130 RGGESFNIAHNAME
+1130 SGGESFNIAHNAME
-1144 YTEEWY
+1144 YTKEWY
-1150 PWSDTASDN
+1150 PWSDTASHN

-1177 NPEKLDKALDK
+1177 NPEKLDKALDN
-1188 IYKDFPQYRS
+1188 IYKKVPKYRN
-1198 AIDDYRKGLLSLDA
+1198 AIEEYRKGLLSLNA
-1212 LIFKMRDDILR
+1212 LVYEMHDDVMR
-1223 TNLSD
+1223 TNSYD
-1228 KNFGIFTYIK
+1228 KLFGIFDDFRFAFVNGGTFTK
-1238 SQLNEGG
+1238 S
-1245 VFSKSL
+1245 VK
-1251 FTQISDFKND
+1251 TQISEYKND
-1261 IDDLYK
+1261 INDLYK
-1267 FLEDKA
+1267 FIEDKA
-1273 KKSPNLGINFNN
+1273 KKEPKLGINFNN
-1285 LDNKGFMEF
+1285 LDNKGFMKF

-1327 GSTWLF
+1327 GATWLF

-1339 EALDAMSEYT
+1339 EALDTMSEYT
-1349 DEFKGKTQQQI
+1349 DEFKGKTKQQI
-1360 EDGLKDGSKSGMRKA
+1360 EEGLKDGSKSGMRKA

-1407 SVRLSNP
+1407 SVRLSKPN
-1414 DIKANGF
+1414 IKTNGF
-1421 RRDFKDFLDGKIWG
+1421 QRDFNDFLDGKSLG
-1435 KDIFRTT
+1435 RSTK
-1442 RANYEAIGPK
+1442 AKYEAIGPK
-1452 EKEGIVET
+1452 EGEDIVET
-1460 ISRLQNEQIKIGES
+1460 ISRLQNDQKNLADKIDA
-1474 VEFLTKYNKKNGNKR
+1474 LRKYNKKNGNKQ

-1494 DAIDKRNQYKDILKN
+1494 DAIDKRNRYKDILKN
-1509 FYNVEPEKTNSEKS
+1509 FYNVELEKSNSEKS
-1523 NDKSTK
+1523 NDKSAK
-1529 NKSKEQDKKLRDEE
+1529 NKSKELNRKLRDEE

-1565 LYGDIGALNKIRSS
+1565 LYGDIGALNKIRNS

-1589 NVTSREDFNKKYKE
+1589 NVTSREDFNKKYKK

-1611 IKPKSDALKNL
+1611 ISPKSDALKNL

-1654 RAGDAWDRYINL
+1654 RAGEAWDRYINL
-1666 VNGGLDRNIA
+1666 INGGLDRNMA

-1691 QQKTELQSKA
+1691 QQKTELQSRA
-1701 YNYIASKT
+1701 YNYISRKT
-1709 KRVVDYNEL
+1709 GRVVDNKEM

-1744 KIVEAYQKVS
+1744 KIVEAYQNVAK
-1754 QEIRSEN
+1754 EIRSEN

-1772 LSYAEKIDNIS
+1772 LSYAERIDNIS
-1783 SKAKRDVATI
+1783 KKEKRDIATIKEGANNNRVAT
-1793 REKAANHQIATKQY
+1793 KTYNNALANQ
-1807 NEAKANEESIRLKIE
+1807 ESIRVQIE
-1822 SEQTDLDNSEIGK
+1822 NEQNALDNSDIGRAFRSALEVMNK
-1835 TLATARETFDKAKTA
+1835 AKAAISDFDKK
-1850 LGDFDNKFGKNLT
+1850 NGKDLT
-1863 PTQKKERA
+1863 PKQKNERQN
-1871 KLVNTYNISNVSYE
+1871 LVNTYNTTTVSYNKAQTNYQNSTQYKTIEALRPQQE
-1885 KAQKAYEGSS
+1885 KAIK
-1895 QYRNITVLQ
+1895 
-1904 PEYEKAGEE
+1904 E
-1913 TKKAQNE
+1913 TTNAQRAISE
-1920 LSDTLPESVA
+1920 TIPESQA
-1930 NRLIAQINLNA
+1930 DRLIAQVTLNA
-1941 NKEKGSVMDEMF
+1941 NKEKGEVMDEMF
-1953 TKRSDYSQ
+1953 TKKGDYSQ

-1977 AEELIAILDKRL
+1977 AEELIAILDQRL

-1994 TPEDYNKK
+1994 TADDYNKK
-2002 RSEIEEQKQKAY
+2002 RTEITEQAQKA
-2014 SNKKN
+2014 NENRKN
-2019 GSLLFNGLGGV
+2019 NSVFLNGLSGI
-2030 TKFRYD
+2030 TKSRYD
-2036 QAVGEK
+2036 QAIGRK
-2042 DNATYRMELAKR
+2042 NDAANKMETAKR
-2054 NEEAI
+2054 NEESV
-2059 DKNTYFTP
+2059 DKNAKMTP
-2067 AMKIAAKAS
+2067 AMKVAAKAL
-2076 YQADFKKAKED
+2076 YQQDFKKAKED
-2087 YDKASE
+2087 YNKAEE
-2093 EGDKQ
+2093 EGNNQ
-2098 KKKEARQDMVGSVLG
+2098 KKKEARQDMTGSVLG

-2118 AESMAKFRDSLGET
+2118 AESMAQFRDTLGET
-2132 MQSFGVDTENSKG
+2132 INAFGGDTENNKG

-2173 DFFGAAMSVIT
+2173 DFFGAAMSIIT
-2184 TPLNVITAFNKLHD
+2184 TPLNIANAFAKLHD

-2224 SIENSLGSESAKRET
+2224 SIENSLGSESAKRDV
-2239 LMDYQQLKSQL
+2239 LMDYQQLKRQVN
-2250 YAAGKANYFGDGY
+2250 AAGKADFFGDGY
-2263 QAIIDLLEKSDG
+2263 QTIIDLLEKSDG
-2275 GAKYVDSYEK
+2275 GVKYVDRYEK
-2285 RLDEERARY
+2285 KLDDERARL
-2294 QSQADYYNQRV
+2294 QSQADYYNQI
-2305 SGSSKL
+2305 SSNSSKL
-2311 NSDWVEKQLASS
+2311 NSAWVEKQLASS

-2357 LEQRKELEYQLDKET
+2357 LEQRKELEYQLDKKT
-2372 NKSGKSQDKIKDYR
+2372 NESNKNEEEIKDYR
-2386 DQIADMNKQIR
+2386 DQISDMNKQIR

-2416 SKLGDAL
+2416 SKLGDSL
-2423 TTAFRNGEDAAQA
+2423 TTAFKNGEDAAQA
-2436 FKKTVDEILA
+2436 FKKTVNEILA
-2446 ETVKNMFIQDA
+2446 ETVKNMFIQNA

-2465 ENGIFGVNGQGG
+2465 KDKVFGVNGSGG
-2477 LLDMNDLEGSMPK
+2477 ILDMNDLEGSMPNVLKFINDYMNNEVAPK
-2490 VLEFIQDYLNNDVNP
+2490 VPF
-2505 KLPGLSEIY
+2505 LSDAY
-2514 EKLNEMLGGALKEST
+2514 EKINQMLGGSLKDST
-2529 SSSSS
+2529 SASSS

-2553 VNAIRADVSISRGYL
+2553 VNAIRADVSISRGYI

-2574 SIPQMSAVAESQLR
+2574 SIPQMNAIAESQLR
-2588 QLYTIVEQSKL
+2588 QLNAIVEQSKL
-2599 IEENTRAN
+2599 IEANTRAN

>member
-1 MGKLGDLYYEVKF
+1 MGKLGDLYYEIKF
-14 KDSTSNGAKSIESRI
+14 KDSTSNGVKSIESKI

-35 IKPKILSKDIK
+35 IKPRILIKDVN
-46 AELSRVGQLKNLDLK
+46 AELSRVGQSKNLNLEIK
-61 IQVKINAREVK
+61 VKINANDVK

-77 LFTSDKTYPVNI
+77 LFTSDKSYPINI
-89 KANTSSLALDIQ
+89 KANTSTLASEIQ
-101 NAINKG
+101 NAIDKG
-107 SYIATITADTSKIAD
+107 TYIAKITADTSGVVEAV
-122 AIKNAVPKT
+122 KNALSKPVD
-131 VEVTANI
+131 VNI
-138 TPTVGEKSNGS
+138 KEN
-149 TTSNSGNKTKGNSN
+149 TTSNA
-163 TTSGGNSKK
+163 SGGQKALSNSSKK
-172 SSDDLAKEQ
+172 KSGSTNDVSSEQKEL
-181 EKEQEKLQKAY
+181 ERLQKAY
-192 AKAIEKS
+192 YKIISKS
-199 ERAIANVTR
+199 QQAVGNVTR
-208 FSNLRANGNMSV
+208 FSNLRANGEMSI
-220 GLTAARDRVM
+220 GLKAARDRIL
-230 SLQKEMKNS
+230 SLQQEMKKTSSTGFGFNAS
-239 LKNGRTLDDNDI
+239 KVQE
-251 KALSNAIRVA
+251 LSNAIRVA
-261 NEQMRQY
+261 HEQMRLY
-268 RSELQKAGLLQ
+268 RSELQKNQQIQRRVG
-279 KRIASES
+279 SEN
-286 PLSKKTISK
+286 PLSYRS
-295 VDNSGIIKNL
+295 VSRDNGNIIKT
-305 QNSLSKY
+305 LSDIANKY
-312 EGKIAEI
+312 ESQIATI
-319 QEKIRNSHG
+319 KEKIRNTHG
-328 ASSNRS
+328 VFKESSV
-334 TADYIRGLNSQI
+334 TDYIRGLNAQLDTLS
-346 DILARKAEAARVTIE
+346 RKAEATRATIARMS
-361 KLGNMKTVTN
+361 NMQNVMTVN
-371 VNHLPTRNSTLWKE
+371 QPAQKGSALWKE
-385 QQNEERLQRDARRA
+385 QQERERLARDSRRA

-407 QESYLKAQKEQER
+407 QEKSAKIQQE
-420 LYKAAQEDKR
+420 E
-430 KAILE
+430 
-435 AQKEQAKA
+435 AKA
-443 EKNAILSRRAE
+443 LQSRRAE
-454 ITKAYNDAFN
+454 IVKAYNDAFSV
-464 AQQKKYG
+464 QQKKYDR
-471 QLIPKSNQAIANIGR
+471 LIPKSSQTIANIGR

-492 GNMSVGLTA
+492 GNMSAGLTA
-501 ARDRVLSLQKEI
+501 ARDKVLSLQKEI

-532 NAIRVANEQMKRF
+532 NAIRVAHEQMKRF

-550 KSSSAQ
+550 KLSSAQ
-556 KGQAKATDEQKKSAE
+556 KEQAKATEEQKKSAE
-571 KFEKELEKLQ
+571 KFEKELERLQ

-593 LRNQLQNVFSAYVL
+593 LKNQLQNVFSAYVL

-727 ALAKRFTNLRGEAV
+727 ALAKRFTNLKGEAV
-741 SAGDVF
+741 SAGDIF
-747 NMISNKEV
+747 KMISNKEV

-784 LSGKWSNFH
+784 LSGKWSNLH
-793 DQIEIMYSEIEAD
+793 DQIEIMYSEIEAG
-806 NNGILKGIV
+806 NKGILKGIV

-822 KNWKLLKNIAVGALV
+822 KNWKLLSNIAVGALV

-868 ANQTALREE
+868 ANQTALRKE

-889 ERNRELVNSKAAAAN
+889 ERNRELINSKAAAVN

-913 NAGGPSMTGFEQREL
+913 NAGGSSMTGFEQREL

-936 LLGANVSSDSVRN
+936 LLGANVSSDSIRK
-949 IIKEGGNKIG
+949 IINEGGNKIG
-959 WLSRRIIELGDSAQ
+959 WLSRRIISLGDSAQ
-973 KASMKT
+973 KASMKS
-979 TPLFGNIYRG
+979 TPLWGNIYRG

-1028 IFKWQQE
+1028 IFNWQQE
-1035 KTEFENNLKDSIEG
+1035 KEEFEKNLKESIEG
-1049 AKQAYEEFSKFAKDN
+1049 AKQAYEEFSKFVKDN

-1092 PLELGWVVSSGDA
+1092 PLELGWVVTSGDD

-1130 RGGESFNIAHNAME
+1130 SGGESFNIAHNAME
-1144 YTEEWY
+1144 YTKEWY
-1150 PWSDTASDN
+1150 PWSDTASHN

-1177 NPEKLDKALDK
+1177 NPEKLDKALDN
-1188 IYKDFPQYRS
+1188 IYKKVPKYRN
-1198 AIDDYRKGLLSLDA
+1198 AIEEYRKGLLSLNA
-1212 LIFKMRDDILR
+1212 LVYEMHDDVMR
-1223 TNLSD
+1223 TNSYD
-1228 KNFGIFTYIK
+1228 KLFGIFDDFRFAFVNGGTFTK
-1238 SQLNEGG
+1238 S
-1245 VFSKSL
+1245 VK
-1251 FTQISDFKND
+1251 TQISEYKND
-1261 IDDLYK
+1261 INDLYK
-1267 FLEDKA
+1267 FIEDKA
-1273 KKSPNLGINFNN
+1273 KKEPKLGINFNN
-1285 LDNKGFMEF
+1285 LDNKGFMKF

-1327 GSTWLF
+1327 GATWLF

-1339 EALDAMSEYT
+1339 EALDTMSEYT
-1349 DEFKGKTQQQI
+1349 DEFKGKTKQQI
-1360 EDGLKDGSKSGMRKA
+1360 EEGLKDGSKSGMRKA

-1407 SVRLSNP
+1407 SVRLSKPN
-1414 DIKANGF
+1414 IKANGF
-1421 RRDFKDFLDGKIWG
+1421 QRDFNDFLDGKSWG
-1435 KDIFRTT
+1435 HDIIRST
-1442 RANYEAIGPK
+1442 RAKYEAIGPK
-1452 EKEGIVET
+1452 EGEDILET
-1460 ISRLQNEQIKIGES
+1460 ISRLQNDQKNLADKIDA
-1474 VEFLTKYNKKNGNKR
+1474 LRKYNKKNGNKQ

-1494 DAIDKRNQYKDILKN
+1494 DAIDKRNRYKDILKN
-1509 FYNVEPEKTNSEKS
+1509 FYNVELEKSNSEKS
-1523 NDKSTK
+1523 NDKSAK
-1529 NKSKEQDKKLRDEE
+1529 NKSKELNRKLRDEE

-1565 LYGDIGALNKIRSS
+1565 LYGDIGALNKIRNS

-1611 IKPKSDALKNL
+1611 ISPKSDALKNL

-1654 RAGDAWDRYINL
+1654 RAGEAWDRYINL
-1666 VNGGLDRNIA
+1666 INGGLDRNMA

-1691 QQKTELQSKA
+1691 QQKTELQSRA
-1701 YNYIASKT
+1701 YNYISRKT
-1709 KRVVDYNEL
+1709 GRVVDNKEM

-1733 GNNAEITNGLW
+1733 GNNAEITSGLW
-1744 KIVEAYQKVS
+1744 KIVEAYQNVAK
-1754 QEIRSEN
+1754 EIRSEN

-1772 LSYAEKIDNIS
+1772 LSYAERIDNIS
-1783 SKAKRDVATI
+1783 KKEKRDIATIKEGANNNRVAT
-1793 REKAANHQIATKQY
+1793 KTYNNALANQ
-1807 NEAKANEESIRLKIE
+1807 ESIRVQIE
-1822 SEQTDLDNSEIGK
+1822 NEQNALDNSDIGRAFRSALEVMNK
-1835 TLATARETFDKAKTA
+1835 AKAAISDFDKK
-1850 LGDFDNKFGKNLT
+1850 NGKDLT
-1863 PTQKKERA
+1863 PKQKNERQN
-1871 KLVNTYNISNVSYE
+1871 LVNTYNTTTVSYNKAQTNYQNSTQYKTIEALRPQQE
-1885 KAQKAYEGSS
+1885 KAIK
-1895 QYRNITVLQ
+1895 
-1904 PEYEKAGEE
+1904 E
-1913 TKKAQNE
+1913 TTNAQRAISE
-1920 LSDTLPESVA
+1920 TIPESQA
-1930 NRLIAQINLNA
+1930 DRLIAQVTLNA
-1941 NKEKGSVMDEMF
+1941 NKEKGEVMDEMF
-1953 TKRSDYSQ
+1953 TKRGDYSQ

-1977 AEELIAILDKRL
+1977 AEELIAILDQRL
-1989 EEGTI
+1989 EKGTI
-1994 TPEDYNKK
+1994 TADDYNKK
-2002 RSEIEEQKQKAY
+2002 RTEITEQAQKA
-2014 SNKKN
+2014 NENRKN
-2019 GSLLFNGLGGV
+2019 NSVFLNGLSGI
-2030 TKFRYD
+2030 TKSRYD
-2036 QAVGEK
+2036 QAIGRK
-2042 DNATYRMELAKR
+2042 NDAANKMETAKR
-2054 NEEAI
+2054 NEESV
-2059 DKNTYFTP
+2059 DKNAKMTP
-2067 AMKIAAKAS
+2067 AMKVAAKAL
-2076 YQADFKKAKED
+2076 YQQDFKKAKED
-2087 YDKASE
+2087 YKKAEE
-2093 EGDKQ
+2093 EGNNQ
-2098 KKKEARQDMVGSVLG
+2098 KKKEARQDMTGSVLG

-2118 AESMAKFRDSLGET
+2118 AESMAQFRDTLGET
-2132 MQSFGVDTENSKG
+2132 INAFGGDTENNKG

-2173 DFFGAAMSVIT
+2173 DFFGAAMSIIT
-2184 TPLNVITAFNKLHD
+2184 TPLNIANAFAKLHD

-2224 SIENSLGSESAKRET
+2224 SIENSLGSESAKRDV
-2239 LMDYQQLKSQL
+2239 LMDYQQLKRQVN
-2250 YAAGKANYFGDGY
+2250 AAGKADFFGDGY

-2275 GAKYVDSYEK
+2275 GVKYVDSYEK
-2285 RLDEERARY
+2285 KLDEERARL
-2294 QSQADYYNQRV
+2294 QSQADYYNQIT
-2305 SGSSKL
+2305 SNSSKL
-2311 NSDWVEKQLASS
+2311 NSAWVEKQLASS

-2357 LEQRKELEYQLDKET
+2357 LEQRKELEYQLDKKT
-2372 NKSGKSQDKIKDYR
+2372 NESNKNEKEIKDYR
-2386 DQIADMNKQIR
+2386 DQISDMNKQIR

-2416 SKLGDAL
+2416 SKLGDSL
-2423 TTAFRNGEDAAQA
+2423 TTAFKNGEDAAQA
-2436 FKKTVDEILA
+2436 FKKTVDEILS
-2446 ETVKNMFIQDA
+2446 ETVKNMFIQDS

-2465 ENGIFGVNGQGG
+2465 EEKVFGVNGSGG
-2477 LLDMNDLEGSMPK
+2477 ILDMNDLEGSMPK
-2490 VLEFIQDYLNNDVNP
+2490 VLEFINDYMNNEVATKVP
-2505 KLPGLSEIY
+2505 ILSDSY
-2514 EKLNEMLGGALKEST
+2514 EKLNQILGGSLKDST
-2529 SSSSS
+2529 SASSS

-2553 VNAIRADVSISRGYL
+2553 VNAIRADVSISRGYI

-2574 SIPQMSAVAESQLR
+2574 SIPQMNAVAESQLR
-2588 QLYTIVEQSKL
+2588 QLNAIVEQSKL
-2599 IEENTRAN
+2599 IEANTRAN

>member
-1 MGKLGDLYYEVKF
+1 MGKLGDLYYEIKF
-14 KDSTSNGAKSIESRI
+14 KDSTSNGVKSIESKI

-35 IKPKILSKDIK
+35 IKPRILIKDVN
-46 AELSRVGQLKNLDLK
+46 AELSRVGQSKNLNLEIK
-61 IQVKINAREVK
+61 VKINANDVK

-77 LFTSDKTYPVNI
+77 LFTSDKSYPINI
-89 KANTSSLALDIQ
+89 KANTSTLSSEIQ
-101 NAINKG
+101 NAIDKG
-107 SYIATITADTSKIAD
+107 TYIAKITADTSGVVEAV
-122 AIKNAVPKT
+122 KNALSKPVD
-131 VEVTANI
+131 VNI
-138 TPTVGEKSNGS
+138 KEN
-149 TTSNSGNKTKGNSN
+149 TTSNA
-163 TTSGGNSKK
+163 SGGQKALSNSIKKK
-172 SSDDLAKEQ
+172 SGSTNDVSSEQKEL
-181 EKEQEKLQKAY
+181 ERLQKAY
-192 AKAIEKS
+192 DKIISKS
-199 ERAIANVTR
+199 QQAVGNVTR
-208 FSNLRANGNMSV
+208 FSNLRANGEMSI
-220 GLTAARDRVM
+220 GLKAARDRIL
-230 SLQKEMKNS
+230 SLQQEMKKTSSTGLGFNAS
-239 LKNGRTLDDNDI
+239 KVQE
-251 KALSNAIRVA
+251 LSNAIRVA
-261 NEQMRQY
+261 HEQMRLY
-268 RSELQKAGLLQ
+268 RSELQKNQQIQRRVG
-279 KRIASES
+279 SEN
-286 PLSKKTISK
+286 PLSYRS
-295 VDNSGIIKNL
+295 VSRDNGNIIKT
-305 QNSLSKY
+305 LSDIANKY
-312 EGKIAEI
+312 ESQIAAI
-319 QEKIRNSHG
+319 KEKIRNAHG
-328 ASSNRS
+328 VFKEDSVFN
-334 TADYIRGLNSQI
+334 YIRGLTAQLDTLS
-346 DILARKAEAARVTIE
+346 RKAEATRATIARMS
-361 KLGNMKTVTN
+361 NMQNVMTVN
-371 VNHLPTRNSTLWKE
+371 QPAQKGSALWKE
-385 QQNEERLQRDARRA
+385 QQERERLARDSRRA
-399 EITRAFKE
+399 EITMAFKE
-407 QESYLKAQKEQER
+407 QEKSAKEQKK
-420 LYKAAQEDKR
+420 LSS
-430 KAILE
+430 

-443 EKNAILSRRAE
+443 TE
-454 ITKAYNDAFN
+454 
-464 AQQKKYG
+464 
-471 QLIPKSNQAIANIGR
+471 
-486 LSNANG
+486 
-492 GNMSVGLTA
+492 
-501 ARDRVLSLQKEI
+501 
-513 KQLQSNGYHV
+513 
-523 SDDKFKALS
+523 
-532 NAIRVANEQMKRF
+532 
-545 KEEQK
+545 
-550 KSSSAQ
+550 
-556 KGQAKATDEQKKSAE
+556 EQKKSAE
-571 KFEKELEKLQ
+571 KFEKELERLQ

-593 LRNQLQNVFSAYVL
+593 LKNQLQNVFSAYVL

-741 SAGDVF
+741 SAGDIF
-747 NMISNKEV
+747 KMISNREV

-784 LSGKWSNFH
+784 LSGKWSNLH
-793 DQIEIMYSEIEAD
+793 DQIEIMYSEIEAG
-806 NNGILKGIV
+806 NKGILKGIV

-822 KNWKLLKNIAVGALV
+822 KNWKLLSNIAVGALV

-889 ERNRELVNSKAAAAN
+889 ERNRELINSKAAVVN

-913 NAGGPSMTGFEQREL
+913 NAGGSSMTGFEQREL

-936 LLGANVSSDSVRN
+936 LLGANVSSDSIRK
-949 IIKEGGNKIG
+949 IINEGGNKIG
-959 WLSRRIIELGDSAQ
+959 WLSRRIISLGDSAQ
-973 KASMKT
+973 KASMKS
-979 TPLFGNIYRG
+979 TPLWGNIYRG

-1028 IFKWQQE
+1028 IFNWQQE
-1035 KTEFENNLKDSIEG
+1035 KEEFEKNLKDSIEG
-1049 AKQAYEEFSKFAKDN
+1049 AKQAYEEFSKFVKDN

-1092 PLELGWVVSSGDA
+1092 PLELGWVVTSGDD
-1105 ISNRT
+1105 ILNRT

-1130 RGGESFNIAHNAME
+1130 SGGESFNIAHNAME
-1144 YTEEWY
+1144 YTKEWY
-1150 PWSDTASDN
+1150 PWSDTASHN

-1177 NPEKLDKALDK
+1177 NPEKLDKALDN
-1188 IYKDFPQYRS
+1188 IYKKVPKYRN
-1198 AIDDYRKGLLSLDA
+1198 AIEEYRKGLLSLNA
-1212 LIFKMRDDILR
+1212 LVYEMHDDVMR
-1223 TNLSD
+1223 TNSYD
-1228 KNFGIFTYIK
+1228 KLFGIFDDFRFAFVNGGTFTK
-1238 SQLNEGG
+1238 S
-1245 VFSKSL
+1245 VK
-1251 FTQISDFKND
+1251 TQISEYKND
-1261 IDDLYK
+1261 INDLYK
-1267 FLEDKA
+1267 FIEDKA
-1273 KKSPNLGINFNN
+1273 KNEPKLGINFNN
-1285 LDNKGFMEF
+1285 LDNKGFMKF

-1327 GSTWLF
+1327 GATWLF

-1339 EALDAMSEYT
+1339 EALDTMSEYT
-1349 DEFKGKTQQQI
+1349 DEFKGKTKQQI
-1360 EDGLKDGSKSGMRKA
+1360 EEGLKDGSKSGMRKA

-1407 SVRLSNP
+1407 SVRLSKPN
-1414 DIKANGF
+1414 IKTNGF
-1421 RRDFKDFLDGKIWG
+1421 QRDFNDFLDGKSLG
-1435 KDIFRTT
+1435 RSTKTK
-1442 RANYEAIGPK
+1442 YEAIGPK
-1452 EKEGIVET
+1452 EGEDIVET
-1460 ISRLQNEQIKIGES
+1460 ISRLQNDQKNLADKIDA
-1474 VEFLTKYNKKNGNKR
+1474 LRKYNKKNGNKQ

-1494 DAIDKRNQYKDILKN
+1494 DAIDKRNRYKDILKN
-1509 FYNVEPEKTNSEKS
+1509 FYNVELEKSNSEKS
-1523 NDKSTK
+1523 NDKSAK
-1529 NKSKEQDKKLRDEE
+1529 NKSKELNRKLRDEE

-1565 LYGDIGALNKIRSS
+1565 LYGDIGALNKIRNS

-1589 NVTSREDFNKKYKE
+1589 NVTSREDFNKKYKK

-1611 IKPKSDALKNL
+1611 ISPKSDALKNL

-1654 RAGDAWDRYINL
+1654 RAGEAWDRYINL
-1666 VNGGLDRNIA
+1666 INGGLDRNMA

-1691 QQKTELQSKA
+1691 QQKTELQSRA
-1701 YNYIASKT
+1701 YNYISRKT
-1709 KRVVDYNEL
+1709 GRVVDNKEM

-1744 KIVEAYQKVS
+1744 KIVEAYQNVAK
-1754 QEIRSEN
+1754 EIRSEN

-1772 LSYAEKIDNIS
+1772 LSYAERIDNIS
-1783 SKAKRDVATI
+1783 KKEKRDIATIKEGANNNRVAT
-1793 REKAANHQIATKQY
+1793 KTYNNALANQ
-1807 NEAKANEESIRLKIE
+1807 ESIRVQIE
-1822 SEQTDLDNSEIGK
+1822 NEQNALDNSDIGRAFRSA
-1835 TLATARETFDKAKTA
+1835 LEVMNKAKTA
-1850 LGDFDNKFGKNLT
+1850 ISDFDKKNGKDLT
-1863 PTQKKERA
+1863 PKQKNERQN
-1871 KLVNTYNISNVSYE
+1871 LVNTYNTTTVSYNKAQTNYQNSTQYKTIEALRPQQE
-1885 KAQKAYEGSS
+1885 KAIK
-1895 QYRNITVLQ
+1895 
-1904 PEYEKAGEE
+1904 E
-1913 TKKAQNE
+1913 TTNAQRAISE
-1920 LSDTLPESVA
+1920 TIPESQA
-1930 NRLIAQINLNA
+1930 DRLIAQVTLNA
-1941 NKEKGSVMDEMF
+1941 NKEKGEVMDEMF
-1953 TKRSDYSQ
+1953 TKRGDYSQ

-1977 AEELIAILDKRL
+1977 AEELIAILDQRL

-1994 TPEDYNKK
+1994 TADDYNKK
-2002 RSEIEEQKQKAY
+2002 RTEITEQAQKA
-2014 SNKKN
+2014 NENRKN
-2019 GSLLFNGLGGV
+2019 NSVFLNGLSGI
-2030 TKFRYD
+2030 TKSRYD
-2036 QAVGEK
+2036 QAIGRK
-2042 DNATYRMELAKR
+2042 NDAANKMETAKR
-2054 NEEAI
+2054 NEESV
-2059 DKNTYFTP
+2059 DKNAKMTP
-2067 AMKIAAKAS
+2067 AMKVAAKAL
-2076 YQADFKKAKED
+2076 YQQDFKKAKED
-2087 YDKASE
+2087 YKKAEE
-2093 EGDKQ
+2093 EGNNQ
-2098 KKKEARQDMVGSVLG
+2098 KKKEARQDMIGSALG

-2118 AESMAKFRDSLGET
+2118 AESMAQFRDTLGET
-2132 MQSFGVDTENSKG
+2132 INAFGGDTENNKG

-2173 DFFGAAMSVIT
+2173 DFFGAAMSIIT
-2184 TPLNVITAFNKLHD
+2184 TPLNIANAFAKLHD

-2224 SIENSLGSESAKRET
+2224 SIENSLGSESAKRDV
-2239 LMDYQQLKSQL
+2239 LMDYQQLKRQVN
-2250 YAAGKANYFGDGY
+2250 AAGKADFFGDGY

-2275 GAKYVDSYEK
+2275 GVKYVDSYEK
-2285 RLDEERARY
+2285 KLDEERARL
-2294 QSQADYYNQRV
+2294 QSQADYYNQIT
-2305 SGSSKL
+2305 SNSSKL
-2311 NSDWVEKQLASS
+2311 NSAWVEKQLASS

-2357 LEQRKELEYQLDKET
+2357 LEQRKELEYQLDKKT
-2372 NKSGKSQDKIKDYR
+2372 NESNKNEKEIKDYR
-2386 DQIADMNKQIR
+2386 DQISDMNKQIR

-2416 SKLGDAL
+2416 SKLGDSL
-2423 TTAFRNGEDAAQA
+2423 TTAFKNGEDAAQA
-2436 FKKTVDEILA
+2436 FKKTVDEILS
-2446 ETVKNMFIQDA
+2446 ETVKNMFIQDS

-2465 ENGIFGVNGQGG
+2465 EEKVFGVNGSGG
-2477 LLDMNDLEGSMPK
+2477 ILDMNDLEGSMPK
-2490 VLEFIQDYLNNDVNP
+2490 VLEFINDYMNNEVAP
-2505 KLPGLSEIY
+2505 KVPFLSDSY
-2514 EKLNEMLGGALKEST
+2514 EKLNQMLGGSLKDST
-2529 SSSSS
+2529 SASSS

-2553 VNAIRADVSISRGYL
+2553 VNAIRADVSISRGYI

-2574 SIPQMSAVAESQLR
+2574 SIPQMNAIAESQLR
-2588 QLYTIVEQSKL
+2588 QLNAIVEQSKL
-2599 IEENTRAN
+2599 IEANTRAN

>member
-1 MGKLGDLYYEVKF
+1 MGKLGDLYYEIKF
-14 KDSTSNGAKSIESRI
+14 KDSTSNGVKSIESKI

-35 IKPKILSKDIK
+35 IKPRILIKDVN
-46 AELSRVGQLKNLDLK
+46 AELSRVGQSKNLNLEIK
-61 IQVKINAREVK
+61 VKINANDVK

-77 LFTSDKTYPVNI
+77 LFTSDKSYPINI
-89 KANTSSLALDIQ
+89 KANTSTLASEIQ
-101 NAINKG
+101 NAIDKG
-107 SYIATITADTSKIAD
+107 TYIAKITADTSGVVEAV
-122 AIKNAVPKT
+122 KNALSKPVD
-131 VEVTANI
+131 VNI
-138 TPTVGEKSNGS
+138 KEN
-149 TTSNSGNKTKGNSN
+149 TTSNA
-163 TTSGGNSKK
+163 SGGQKALSNSSKK
-172 SSDDLAKEQ
+172 KSGSTNDVSSEQKEL
-181 EKEQEKLQKAY
+181 ERLQKAY
-192 AKAIEKS
+192 DKIISKS
-199 ERAIANVTR
+199 QQAVGNVTR
-208 FSNLRANGNMSV
+208 FSNLRANGEMSI
-220 GLTAARDRVM
+220 GLKAARDRIL
-230 SLQKEMKNS
+230 SLQQEMKKTSSTGFGFNAS
-239 LKNGRTLDDNDI
+239 KVQE
-251 KALSNAIRVA
+251 LSNAIRVA
-261 NEQMRQY
+261 HEQMRLY
-268 RSELQKAGLLQ
+268 RSELQKNQQIQRRVGS
-279 KRIASES
+279 KN
-286 PLSKKTISK
+286 PLSYRIVSK
-295 VDNSGIIKNL
+295 DNGNIIKT
-305 QNSLSKY
+305 LSDIANKY
-312 EGKIAEI
+312 ESQIAAI
-319 QEKIRNSHG
+319 KEKIRNAHG
-328 ASSNRS
+328 VKEGSVF
-334 TADYIRGLNSQI
+334 DYIRGLNAQLDALS
-346 DILARKAEAARVTIE
+346 RKAEATRATIARMS
-361 KLGNMKTVTN
+361 NMQNVMTVN
-371 VNHLPTRNSTLWKE
+371 QPAQKGSALWKE
-385 QQNEERLQRDARRA
+385 QQERERLARDSRRA

-407 QESYLKAQKEQER
+407 QEKSAKEQKK
-420 LYKAAQEDKR
+420 LSS
-430 KAILE
+430 

-443 EKNAILSRRAE
+443 TE
-454 ITKAYNDAFN
+454 
-464 AQQKKYG
+464 
-471 QLIPKSNQAIANIGR
+471 
-486 LSNANG
+486 
-492 GNMSVGLTA
+492 
-501 ARDRVLSLQKEI
+501 
-513 KQLQSNGYHV
+513 
-523 SDDKFKALS
+523 
-532 NAIRVANEQMKRF
+532 
-545 KEEQK
+545 
-550 KSSSAQ
+550 
-556 KGQAKATDEQKKSAE
+556 EQKKSAE
-571 KFEKELEKLQ
+571 KFEKELERLQ

-593 LRNQLQNVFSAYVL
+593 LKSQLQNVFSAYVL

-741 SAGDVF
+741 SAGDIF
-747 NMISNKEV
+747 KMISNREV

-784 LSGKWSNFH
+784 LSGKWSNLH
-793 DQIEIMYSEIEAD
+793 DQIEIMYSEIEAG
-806 NNGILKGIV
+806 NKGILKGIV

-822 KNWKLLKNIAVGALV
+822 KNWKLLSNIAVGALV

-889 ERNRELVNSKAAAAN
+889 ERNRELINSKAAAVN

-913 NAGGPSMTGFEQREL
+913 NAGGSSMTGFEQREL

-936 LLGANVSSDSVRN
+936 LLGANVSSDSIRK
-949 IIKEGGNKIG
+949 IINEGGNKIG
-959 WLSRRIIELGDSAQ
+959 WLSRRIISLGDSAQ
-973 KASMKT
+973 KASMKS
-979 TPLFGNIYRG
+979 TPLWGNIYRG

-1028 IFKWQQE
+1028 IFNWQQE
-1035 KTEFENNLKDSIEG
+1035 KEEFEKNLKESIEG
-1049 AKQAYEEFSKFAKDN
+1049 AKQAYEEFSKFVKDN

-1092 PLELGWVVSSGDA
+1092 PLELGWVVNSGDD

-1130 RGGESFNIAHNAME
+1130 SGGESFNIAHNAME
-1144 YTEEWY
+1144 YTKEWY
-1150 PWSDTASDN
+1150 PWSDTASHN

-1177 NPEKLDKALDK
+1177 NPEKLDKALDN
-1188 IYKDFPQYRS
+1188 IYKKVPKYRN
-1198 AIDDYRKGLLSLDA
+1198 AIEEYRKGLLSLNA
-1212 LIFKMRDDILR
+1212 LVYEMHDDVMR
-1223 TNLSD
+1223 TNSYD
-1228 KNFGIFTYIK
+1228 KLFGIFDDFRFTFVNGGTFTK
-1238 SQLNEGG
+1238 S
-1245 VFSKSL
+1245 VK
-1251 FTQISDFKND
+1251 TQISEYKND
-1261 IDDLYK
+1261 INDLYK
-1267 FLEDKA
+1267 FIEDKA
-1273 KKSPNLGINFNN
+1273 KKEPKLGINFNN
-1285 LDNKGFMEF
+1285 LDNKGFMKF

-1327 GSTWLF
+1327 GATWLF

-1339 EALDAMSEYT
+1339 EALDTMSEYT
-1349 DEFKGKTQQQI
+1349 DEFKGKTKQQI
-1360 EDGLKDGSKSGMRKA
+1360 EEGLKDGSKSGMRKA

-1407 SVRLSNP
+1407 SVRLSKPN
-1414 DIKANGF
+1414 IKTNGF
-1421 RRDFKDFLDGKIWG
+1421 QRDFNDFLDGKSLG
-1435 KDIFRTT
+1435 RSTKTK
-1442 RANYEAIGPK
+1442 YEAIGPK
-1452 EKEGIVET
+1452 EGEDIVET
-1460 ISRLQNEQIKIGES
+1460 ISRLQNDQKNLADKIDA
-1474 VEFLTKYNKKNGNKR
+1474 LRKYNKKNGNKQ

-1494 DAIDKRNQYKDILKN
+1494 DAIDKRNRYKDILKN
-1509 FYNVEPEKTNSEKS
+1509 FYNVELEKSNSEKS
-1523 NDKSTK
+1523 NDKSAK
-1529 NKSKEQDKKLRDEE
+1529 NKSKELNRKLRDEE

-1565 LYGDIGALNKIRSS
+1565 LYGDIGALNKIRNS

-1589 NVTSREDFNKKYKE
+1589 NVTSREDFNKKYKK

-1611 IKPKSDALKNL
+1611 ISPKSDALKNL

-1654 RAGDAWDRYINL
+1654 RAGEAWDRYINL
-1666 VNGGLDRNIA
+1666 INGGLDRNMA

-1691 QQKTELQSKA
+1691 QQKTELQSRA
-1701 YNYIASKT
+1701 YNYISRKT
-1709 KRVVDYNEL
+1709 GRVVDNKEM

-1744 KIVEAYQKVS
+1744 KIVEAYQNVAK
-1754 QEIRSEN
+1754 EIRSEN

-1772 LSYAEKIDNIS
+1772 LSYAERIDNIS
-1783 SKAKRDVATI
+1783 KKEKRDIATIKEGANNNRVAT
-1793 REKAANHQIATKQY
+1793 KTYNNALANQ
-1807 NEAKANEESIRLKIE
+1807 ESIRVQIE
-1822 SEQTDLDNSEIGK
+1822 NEQNALDNSDIGRAFRSALEVMNNAK
-1835 TLATARETFDKAKTA
+1835 AAISDFDKK
-1850 LGDFDNKFGKNLT
+1850 NGKDL
-1863 PTQKKERA
+1863 TQKQKNERQN
-1871 KLVNTYNISNVSYE
+1871 LVNTYNTTTVSYNKAQTNYQNSTQYKTIEALRPQQE
-1885 KAQKAYEGSS
+1885 KAIK
-1895 QYRNITVLQ
+1895 
-1904 PEYEKAGEE
+1904 E
-1913 TKKAQNE
+1913 TTNAQRAISE
-1920 LSDTLPESVA
+1920 TIPESQA
-1930 NRLIAQINLNA
+1930 DRLIAQVTLNA
-1941 NKEKGSVMDEMF
+1941 NKEKGEVIDEMF
-1953 TKRSDYSQ
+1953 TKRGDYSQ

-1977 AEELIAILDKRL
+1977 AEELIAILDQRL

-1994 TPEDYNKK
+1994 TADDYNKK
-2002 RSEIEEQKQKAY
+2002 RTEITEQAQKA
-2014 SNKKN
+2014 NENRKN
-2019 GSLLFNGLGGV
+2019 NSVFLNGLSGI
-2030 TKFRYD
+2030 TKSRYD
-2036 QAVGEK
+2036 QAIGRK
-2042 DNATYRMELAKR
+2042 NDAANKMETAKR
-2054 NEEAI
+2054 NEESV
-2059 DKNTYFTP
+2059 DKNAKMTP
-2067 AMKIAAKAS
+2067 AMKVAAKAL
-2076 YQADFKKAKED
+2076 YQQDFKKAKED
-2087 YDKASE
+2087 YNKAEE
-2093 EGDKQ
+2093 EGNNQ
-2098 KKKEARQDMVGSVLG
+2098 KKKEARQDMTGSVLG

-2118 AESMAKFRDSLGET
+2118 AESMAQFRDTLGET
-2132 MQSFGVDTENSKG
+2132 INAFGGDTENNKG

-2173 DFFGAAMSVIT
+2173 DFFGAAMSIIT
-2184 TPLNVITAFNKLHD
+2184 TPLNIANAFAKLHD

-2224 SIENSLGSESAKRET
+2224 SIENSLGSESAKRDV
-2239 LMDYQQLKSQL
+2239 LMDYQQLKRQVN
-2250 YAAGKANYFGDGY
+2250 AAGKADFFGDGY

-2275 GAKYVDSYEK
+2275 GVKYVDSYEK
-2285 RLDEERARY
+2285 KLDDERARL
-2294 QSQADYYNQRV
+2294 QSQADYYNQIT
-2305 SGSSKL
+2305 SNSSKL
-2311 NSDWVEKQLASS
+2311 NSAWVEKQLASS

-2357 LEQRKELEYQLDKET
+2357 LEQRKELEYQLDKKT
-2372 NKSGKSQDKIKDYR
+2372 NESNKNEKEIKDYR
-2386 DQIADMNKQIR
+2386 DQISDMNKQIR

-2416 SKLGDAL
+2416 SKLGDSL
-2423 TTAFRNGEDAAQA
+2423 TTAFKNGEDAAQA
-2436 FKKTVDEILA
+2436 FKKTVDEILS
-2446 ETVKNMFIQDA
+2446 ETVKNMFIQDS

-2465 ENGIFGVNGQGG
+2465 EEKVFGVNGSGG
-2477 LLDMNDLEGSMPK
+2477 ILDMNDLEGSMPK
-2490 VLEFIQDYLNNDVNP
+2490 VLEFINDYMNNEVATKVP
-2505 KLPGLSEIY
+2505 ILSDSY
-2514 EKLNEMLGGALKEST
+2514 EKLNQMLGGSLKDST
-2529 SSSSS
+2529 SASSS

-2553 VNAIRADVSISRGYL
+2553 VNAIRADVSISRGYI

-2574 SIPQMSAVAESQLR
+2574 SIPQMNAVAESQLR
-2588 QLYTIVEQSKL
+2588 QLNAIVEQSKL
-2599 IEENTRAN
+2599 IEANTRAN

>member
-1 MGKLGDLYYEVKF
+1 MGKLGDLYYEIKF
-14 KDSTSNGAKSIESRI
+14 KDSTSNGVKSIESKI

-35 IKPKILSKDIK
+35 IKPRILIKDVN
-46 AELSRVGQLKNLDLK
+46 AELSRVGQSKNLNLEIK
-61 IQVKINAREVK
+61 VKINANDVK

-77 LFTSDKTYPVNI
+77 LFTSDKSYPINI
-89 KANTSSLALDIQ
+89 KANTSTLSSEIQ
-101 NAINKG
+101 NAIDKG
-107 SYIATITADTSKIAD
+107 TYIAKITADTSGVVEAV
-122 AIKNAVPKT
+122 KNALSKPVD
-131 VEVTANI
+131 VNI
-138 TPTVGEKSNGS
+138 KEN
-149 TTSNSGNKTKGNSN
+149 TTSNA
-163 TTSGGNSKK
+163 SGGQKALSNSIKKK
-172 SSDDLAKEQ
+172 SGSTNDVSSEQKEL
-181 EKEQEKLQKAY
+181 ERLQKAY
-192 AKAIEKS
+192 DKIISKS
-199 ERAIANVTR
+199 QQAVGNVTR
-208 FSNLRANGNMSV
+208 FSNLRANGEMSI
-220 GLTAARDRVM
+220 GLKAARDRIL
-230 SLQKEMKNS
+230 SLQQEMKKTSSTGLGFNAS
-239 LKNGRTLDDNDI
+239 KVQE
-251 KALSNAIRVA
+251 LSNAIRVA
-261 NEQMRQY
+261 HEQMRLY
-268 RSELQKAGLLQ
+268 RSELQKNQQIQRRVG
-279 KRIASES
+279 SEN
-286 PLSKKTISK
+286 PLSYRS
-295 VDNSGIIKNL
+295 VSRDNGNIIKT
-305 QNSLSKY
+305 LSDIANKY
-312 EGKIAEI
+312 ESQIAAI
-319 QEKIRNSHG
+319 KEKIRNAHG
-328 ASSNRS
+328 VFKEDSVFN
-334 TADYIRGLNSQI
+334 YRGLTAQLDTLS
-346 DILARKAEAARVTIE
+346 RKAEATRATIARMS
-361 KLGNMKTVTN
+361 NMQNVMTVN
-371 VNHLPTRNSTLWKE
+371 QPAQKGSALWKE
-385 QQNEERLQRDARRA
+385 QQERERLARDSRRA

-407 QESYLKAQKEQER
+407 QEKSAKEQKK
-420 LYKAAQEDKR
+420 LSS
-430 KAILE
+430 

-443 EKNAILSRRAE
+443 TE
-454 ITKAYNDAFN
+454 
-464 AQQKKYG
+464 
-471 QLIPKSNQAIANIGR
+471 
-486 LSNANG
+486 
-492 GNMSVGLTA
+492 
-501 ARDRVLSLQKEI
+501 
-513 KQLQSNGYHV
+513 
-523 SDDKFKALS
+523 
-532 NAIRVANEQMKRF
+532 
-545 KEEQK
+545 
-550 KSSSAQ
+550 
-556 KGQAKATDEQKKSAE
+556 EQKKSAE
-571 KFEKELEKLQ
+571 KFEKELERLQ

-593 LRNQLQNVFSAYVL
+593 LKNQLQNVFSAYVL

-727 ALAKRFTNLRGEAV
+727 ALAKRFTNLRGEDV
-741 SAGDVF
+741 SAGDIF
-747 NMISNKEV
+747 KMISNREV

-784 LSGKWSNFH
+784 LSGKWLNLH
-793 DQIEIMYSEIEAD
+793 DQIEIMYSEIEAG
-806 NNGILKGIV
+806 NKGILKGIV

-822 KNWKLLKNIAVGALV
+822 KNWKLLSNIAVGALV

-889 ERNRELVNSKAAAAN
+889 ERNRELINSKAAVVN

-913 NAGGPSMTGFEQREL
+913 NAGGSSMTGFEQREL

-936 LLGANVSSDSVRN
+936 LLGANVSSDSIRK
-949 IIKEGGNKIG
+949 IINEGGNKIG
-959 WLSRRIIELGDSAQ
+959 WLSRRIISLGDSAQ
-973 KASMKT
+973 KASMKS
-979 TPLFGNIYRG
+979 TPLWGNIYRG

-1028 IFKWQQE
+1028 IFNWQQE
-1035 KTEFENNLKDSIEG
+1035 KEEFEKNLKDSIEG
-1049 AKQAYEEFSKFAKDN
+1049 AKQAYEEFSKFVKDN

-1092 PLELGWVVSSGDA
+1092 PLELGWVVTSGDD
-1105 ISNRT
+1105 ILNRT

-1130 RGGESFNIAHNAME
+1130 SGGESFNIAHNAME
-1144 YTEEWY
+1144 YTKEWY
-1150 PWSDTASDN
+1150 PWSDTASHN

-1177 NPEKLDKALDK
+1177 NPEKLDKALDN
-1188 IYKDFPQYRS
+1188 IYKKVPKYRN
-1198 AIDDYRKGLLSLDA
+1198 AIEEYRKGLLSLNA
-1212 LIFKMRDDILR
+1212 LVYEMHDDVMR
-1223 TNLSD
+1223 TNSYD
-1228 KNFGIFTYIK
+1228 KLFGIFDDFRFAFVNGGTFTK
-1238 SQLNEGG
+1238 S
-1245 VFSKSL
+1245 VK
-1251 FTQISDFKND
+1251 TQISEYKND
-1261 IDDLYK
+1261 INDLYK
-1267 FLEDKA
+1267 FIEDKA
-1273 KKSPNLGINFNN
+1273 KNEPKLGINFNN
-1285 LDNKGFMEF
+1285 LDNKGFMKF

-1327 GSTWLF
+1327 GATWLF

-1339 EALDAMSEYT
+1339 EALDTMSEYT
-1349 DEFKGKTQQQI
+1349 DEFKGKTKQQI
-1360 EDGLKDGSKSGMRKA
+1360 EEGLKDGSKSGMRKA

-1407 SVRLSNP
+1407 SVRLSKPN
-1414 DIKANGF
+1414 IKTNGF
-1421 RRDFKDFLDGKIWG
+1421 QRDFNDFLDGKSLG
-1435 KDIFRTT
+1435 RSTKTK
-1442 RANYEAIGPK
+1442 YEAIGPK
-1452 EKEGIVET
+1452 EGEDIVET
-1460 ISRLQNEQIKIGES
+1460 ISRLQNDQKNLADKIDA
-1474 VEFLTKYNKKNGNKR
+1474 LRKYNKKNGNKQ

-1494 DAIDKRNQYKDILKN
+1494 DAIDKRNRYKDILKN
-1509 FYNVEPEKTNSEKS
+1509 FYNVELEKSNSEKS
-1523 NDKSTK
+1523 NDKSAK
-1529 NKSKEQDKKLRDEE
+1529 NKSKELNRKLRDEE

-1565 LYGDIGALNKIRSS
+1565 LYGDIGALNKIRNS

-1589 NVTSREDFNKKYKE
+1589 NVTSREDFNKKYKK

-1611 IKPKSDALKNL
+1611 ISPKSDALKNL

-1654 RAGDAWDRYINL
+1654 RAGEAWDRYINL
-1666 VNGGLDRNIA
+1666 INGGLDRNMA

-1691 QQKTELQSKA
+1691 QQKTELQSRA
-1701 YNYIASKT
+1701 YNYISRKT
-1709 KRVVDYNEL
+1709 GRVVDNKEM

-1744 KIVEAYQKVS
+1744 KIVEAYQNVAK
-1754 QEIRSEN
+1754 EIRSEN

-1772 LSYAEKIDNIS
+1772 LSYAERIDNIS
-1783 SKAKRDVATI
+1783 KKEKRDIATIKEGANNNRVAT
-1793 REKAANHQIATKQY
+1793 KTYNNALANQ
-1807 NEAKANEESIRLKIE
+1807 ESIRVQIE
-1822 SEQTDLDNSEIGK
+1822 NEQNALDNSDIGRAFRSA
-1835 TLATARETFDKAKTA
+1835 LEVMNKAKTA
-1850 LGDFDNKFGKNLT
+1850 ISDFDKKNGKDLT
-1863 PTQKKERA
+1863 PKQKNERQN
-1871 KLVNTYNISNVSYE
+1871 LVNTYNTTTVSYNKAQTNYQNSTQYKTIEALRPQQE
-1885 KAQKAYEGSS
+1885 KAIK
-1895 QYRNITVLQ
+1895 
-1904 PEYEKAGEE
+1904 E
-1913 TKKAQNE
+1913 TTNAQRAISE
-1920 LSDTLPESVA
+1920 TIPESQA
-1930 NRLIAQINLNA
+1930 DRLIAQVTLNA
-1941 NKEKGSVMDEMF
+1941 NKEKGEVMDEMF
-1953 TKRSDYSQ
+1953 TKRGDYSQ

-1977 AEELIAILDKRL
+1977 AEELIAILDQRL

-1994 TPEDYNKK
+1994 TADDYNKK
-2002 RSEIEEQKQKAY
+2002 RTEITEQAQKA
-2014 SNKKN
+2014 NENRKN
-2019 GSLLFNGLGGV
+2019 NSVFLNGLSGI
-2030 TKFRYD
+2030 TKSRYD
-2036 QAVGEK
+2036 QAIGRK
-2042 DNATYRMELAKR
+2042 NDAANKMETAKR
-2054 NEEAI
+2054 NEESV
-2059 DKNTYFTP
+2059 DKNAKMTP
-2067 AMKIAAKAS
+2067 AMKVAAKAL
-2076 YQADFKKAKED
+2076 YQQDFKKAKED
-2087 YDKASE
+2087 YKKAEE
-2093 EGDKQ
+2093 EGNNQ
-2098 KKKEARQDMVGSVLG
+2098 KKKEARQDMIGSALG

-2118 AESMAKFRDSLGET
+2118 AESMAQFRDTLGET
-2132 MQSFGVDTENSKG
+2132 INAFGGDTENNKG

-2173 DFFGAAMSVIT
+2173 DFFGAAMSIIT
-2184 TPLNVITAFNKLHD
+2184 TPLNIANAFAKLHD

-2224 SIENSLGSESAKRET
+2224 SIENSLGSESAKRDV
-2239 LMDYQQLKSQL
+2239 LMDYQQLKRQVN
-2250 YAAGKANYFGDGY
+2250 AAGKADFFGDGY

-2275 GAKYVDSYEK
+2275 GVKYVDSYEK
-2285 RLDEERARY
+2285 KLDEERARL
-2294 QSQADYYNQRV
+2294 QSQADYYNQIT
-2305 SGSSKL
+2305 SNSSKL
-2311 NSDWVEKQLASS
+2311 NSAWVEKQLASS

-2357 LEQRKELEYQLDKET
+2357 LEQRKELEYQLDKKT
-2372 NKSGKSQDKIKDYR
+2372 NESNKNEKEIKDYR
-2386 DQIADMNKQIR
+2386 DQISDMNKQIR

-2416 SKLGDAL
+2416 SKLGDSL
-2423 TTAFRNGEDAAQA
+2423 TTAFKNGEDAAQA
-2436 FKKTVDEILA
+2436 FKKTVDEILS
-2446 ETVKNMFIQDA
+2446 ETVKNMFIQDS

-2465 ENGIFGVNGQGG
+2465 EEKVFGVNGSGG
-2477 LLDMNDLEGSMPK
+2477 ILDMNDLEGSMPK
-2490 VLEFIQDYLNNDVNP
+2490 VLEFINDYMNNEVAP
-2505 KLPGLSEIY
+2505 KVPFLSDSY
-2514 EKLNEMLGGALKEST
+2514 EKLNQMLGGSLKDST
-2529 SSSSS
+2529 SASSS

-2553 VNAIRADVSISRGYL
+2553 VNAIRADVSISRGYI

-2574 SIPQMSAVAESQLR
+2574 SIPQMNAIAESQLR
-2588 QLYTIVEQSKL
+2588 QLNAIVEQSKL
-2599 IEENTRAN
+2599 IEANTRAN

>member
-1 MGKLGDLYYEVKF
+1 MGKLGDLYYEIKF
-14 KDSTSNGAKSIESRI
+14 KDSTSNGVKSIESKI

-35 IKPKILSKDIK
+35 IKPRILIKDVN
-46 AELSRVGQLKNLDLK
+46 AELSRVGQSKNLNLEIK
-61 IQVKINAREVK
+61 VKINANDVK

-77 LFTSDKTYPVNI
+77 LFTSDKSYPINI
-89 KANTSSLALDIQ
+89 KANTSTLASEIQ
-101 NAINKG
+101 NAIDKG
-107 SYIATITADTSKIAD
+107 TYIAKITADTSGVVESV
-122 AIKNAVPKT
+122 KNALSKPIDV
-131 VEVTANI
+131 NI
-138 TPTVGEKSNGS
+138 KEN
-149 TTSNSGNKTKGNSN
+149 TTSNA
-163 TTSGGNSKK
+163 SGGQKALSNSGKKK
-172 SSDDLAKEQ
+172 SGSTNDVSSEQKEL
-181 EKEQEKLQKAY
+181 ERLQKAY
-192 AKAIEKS
+192 DKIISKS
-199 ERAIANVTR
+199 QQAVGNVTR
-208 FSNLRANGNMSV
+208 FSNLRANGEMSV
-220 GLTAARDRVM
+220 GLKAARDRIL
-230 SLQKEMKNS
+230 SLQQEMKKTSSTGFGFNAS
-239 LKNGRTLDDNDI
+239 KVQE
-251 KALSNAIRVA
+251 LSNAIRVA
-261 NEQMRQY
+261 HEQMRLY
-268 RSELQKAGLLQ
+268 RSELQKSQQIQRRVGSEKPLSYRFVSKDNGNIIKTLSDIANKYESQ
-279 KRIASES
+279 IAS
-286 PLSKKTISK
+286 IR
-295 VDNSGIIKNL
+295 
-305 QNSLSKY
+305 
-312 EGKIAEI
+312 
-319 QEKIRNSHG
+319 EKIRNTHG
-328 ASSNRS
+328 VFKESSV
-334 TADYIRGLNSQI
+334 TDYIRGLNTQLDTLS
-346 DILARKAEAARVTIE
+346 RKAEATRATIARMS
-361 KLGNMKTVTN
+361 NMQNVMTVN
-371 VNHLPTRNSTLWKE
+371 QPAQKGSALWKE
-385 QQNEERLQRDARRA
+385 QQEREKLARESRRA

-407 QESYLKAQKEQER
+407 QEKSAKIQQE
-420 LYKAAQEDKR
+420 E
-430 KAILE
+430 
-435 AQKEQAKA
+435 AKA
-443 EKNAILSRRAE
+443 LQSRRAE
-454 ITKAYNDAFN
+454 IVKAYNDAFN
-464 AQQKKYG
+464 VQQKKYDR
-471 QLIPKSNQAIANIGR
+471 LIPKSSQTIANIGR

-492 GNMSVGLTA
+492 GNMSAGLTA

-532 NAIRVANEQMKRF
+532 NAIRVAHEQMKRF

-550 KSSSAQ
+550 KSASAQ
-556 KGQAKATDEQKKSAE
+556 KEQAKATEEQKKSAE

-593 LRNQLQNVFSAYVL
+593 LKNQLQNVFSAYVL

-639 TLYTQIKDLAVK
+639 TLYTQVKDLAVK

-741 SAGDVF
+741 SAGDIF
-747 NMISNKEV
+747 KMISNKEV

-784 LSGKWSNFH
+784 LSGKWSNLH
-793 DQIEIMYSEIEAD
+793 DQIEIMYSEIEAG
-806 NNGILKGIV
+806 NKGILKGIV

-822 KNWKLLKNIAVGALV
+822 KNWKLLSNIAVGALV

-889 ERNRELVNSKAAAAN
+889 ERNRELVNSKAAAVN

-913 NAGGPSMTGFEQREL
+913 NAGGSSMTGFEQREL

-936 LLGANVSSDSVRN
+936 LLGANVSSDSIRK
-949 IIKEGGNKIG
+949 IINEGGNKIG
-959 WLSRRIIELGDSAQ
+959 WLSRRIISLGDSAQ
-973 KASMKT
+973 KASMKS
-979 TPLFGNIYRG
+979 TPLWGNIYRG

-1028 IFKWQQE
+1028 IFNWQQE
-1035 KTEFENNLKDSIEG
+1035 KEEFENNLKDSIEG
-1049 AKQAYEEFSKFAKDN
+1049 AKQAYEEFSKFVKDN

-1092 PLELGWVVSSGDA
+1092 PLELGWIVTSGDA

-1110 ERLKYYKQALEDAAE
+1110 ERLKYYKKALEDAAE

-1130 RGGESFNIAHNAME
+1130 RGGESFNIAHDAME
-1144 YTEEWY
+1144 YTKEWN
-1150 PWSDTASDN
+1150 PWSDTASHN

-1172 EIDNI
+1172 VIDNI
-1177 NPEKLDKALDK
+1177 NPEKLDKALDN
-1188 IYKDFPQYRS
+1188 IYKNVPKYRN
-1198 AIDDYRKGLLSLDA
+1198 ALEEYRKGLLSLNA
-1212 LIFKMRDDILR
+1212 LVYEMHDDVMR
-1223 TNLSD
+1223 TNSYD
-1228 KNFGIFTYIK
+1228 KLFGIFDDFRFAFV
-1238 SQLNEGG
+1238 NGG
-1245 VFSKSL
+1245 TFSKSVK
-1251 FTQISDFKND
+1251 TQITDYKND
-1261 IDDLYK
+1261 INDLYK
-1267 FLEDKA
+1267 FIEDKA
-1273 KKSPNLGINFNN
+1273 KKEPKLGINFNN
-1285 LDNKGFMEF
+1285 LDNKGFMKF

-1327 GSTWLF
+1327 GATWLI

-1339 EALDAMSEYT
+1339 EALDTMSEYT

-1360 EDGLKDGSKSGMRKA
+1360 EEGLKDGSKSGMRKA

-1395 RVFNS
+1395 RIFNS

-1407 SVRLSNP
+1407 SVRLSKPN
-1414 DIKANGF
+1414 IKANGF
-1421 RRDFKDFLDGKIWG
+1421 QRDFKDFLDGKS
-1435 KDIFRTT
+1435 FNRPT
-1442 RANYEAIGPK
+1442 RAKYEAVGPK
-1452 EKEGIVET
+1452 EGEDIVET
-1460 ISRLQNEQIKIGES
+1460 ISRLQNDQKNIADKIE
-1474 VEFLTKYNKKNGNKR
+1474 VLRKYNKKNGNKR

-1494 DAIDKRNQYKDILKN
+1494 DAIDKRNRYKDILKN
-1509 FYNVEPEKTNSEKS
+1509 FYNVEVEKSDSEKR
-1523 NDKSTK
+1523 NDKSAK
-1529 NKSKEQDKKLRDEE
+1529 NKSKEQERKLRDEE

-1550 KQLKKVKDLYEKLRD
+1550 KQLKKVKDLYERLRD
-1565 LYGDIGALNKIRSS
+1565 LYGDIGALNKIRNS

-1611 IKPKSDALKNL
+1611 ISPKSDALKNL

-1654 RAGDAWDRYINL
+1654 RAGEAWDRYINL
-1666 VNGGLDRNIA
+1666 INGGIDRNMA

-1691 QQKTELQSKA
+1691 QQKTELQSRA
-1701 YNYIASKT
+1701 YNYISRKT
-1709 KRVVDYNEL
+1709 GRVVDNKEM

-1744 KIVEAYQKVS
+1744 KIVEAYQNVAK
-1754 QEIRSEN
+1754 EIRSEN

-1772 LSYAEKIDNIS
+1772 LSYAERIDNIS
-1783 SKAKRDVATI
+1783 KKEKRDIATIKEGANNNRVAT
-1793 REKAANHQIATKQY
+1793 KTYNNALANQ
-1807 NEAKANEESIRLKIE
+1807 ESIRVQIE
-1822 SEQTDLDNSEIGK
+1822 NEQNALDNSDIGRAFRSALEVMNNAK
-1835 TLATARETFDKAKTA
+1835 AAISDFDKK
-1850 LGDFDNKFGKNLT
+1850 NGKDLT
-1863 PTQKKERA
+1863 PKQKNERQN
-1871 KLVNTYNISNVSYE
+1871 LVNTYNTTTVSYNKAQTNYQNSTQYKTIEALRPQQE
-1885 KAQKAYEGSS
+1885 KAIK
-1895 QYRNITVLQ
+1895 
-1904 PEYEKAGEE
+1904 E
-1913 TKKAQNE
+1913 TTNAQRAISE
-1920 LSDTLPESVA
+1920 TIPESQA
-1930 NRLIAQINLNA
+1930 DRLIAQVTLKA
-1941 NKEKGSVMDEMF
+1941 NKEKGEVIDEMF
-1953 TKRSDYSQ
+1953 TKRGDYSQ

-1977 AEELIAILDKRL
+1977 AEELIAILDQRL

-1994 TPEDYNKK
+1994 TADDYNKK
-2002 RSEIEEQKQKAY
+2002 RTEITEQAQKA
-2014 SNKKN
+2014 NENRKN
-2019 GSLLFNGLGGV
+2019 NSVFLNGLSGI

-2036 QAVGEK
+2036 QAIGRK
-2042 DNATYRMELAKR
+2042 NDAANKMETAKR
-2054 NEEAI
+2054 NEEFV
-2059 DKNTYFTP
+2059 DKNAKMTP
-2067 AMKIAAKAS
+2067 AMKVAAKAL
-2076 YQADFKKAKED
+2076 YQQDFKKAKED
-2087 YDKASE
+2087 YNKAEE
-2093 EGDKQ
+2093 EGNNQ
-2098 KKKEARQDMVGSVLG
+2098 KKKEARQDMIGSALG

-2118 AESMAKFRDSLGET
+2118 AESMAQFRDTLGET
-2132 MQSFGVDTENSKG
+2132 INAFGGDTENNKG

-2173 DFFGAAMSVIT
+2173 DFFGAAMSIIT
-2184 TPLNVITAFNKLHD
+2184 TPLNIANAFAKLHD
-2198 KKLEIQI
+2198 KKLEMQI
-2205 NQSKERAKQ
+2205 NQSKEIAAEIQ
-2214 IKAAADQISN
+2214 SAADEISN
-2224 SIENSLGSESAKRET
+2224 AIEDNLGTQDATNKALYRNQEMVQILKDAGIKTGSSIYDGREFMSSILT
-2239 LMDYQQLKSQL
+2239 GQKTGQQLINENKKRNEES
-2250 YAAGKANYFGDGY
+2250 KAYTRM
-2263 QAIIDLLEKSDG
+2263 ATALE
-2275 GAKYVDSYEK
+2275 
-2285 RLDEERARY
+2285 
-2294 QSQADYYNQRV
+2294 
-2305 SGSSKL
+2305 
-2311 NSDWVEKQLASS
+2311 
-2323 ASFFRNKEVLEAL
+2323 
-2336 KKQGFDSGKDISV
+2336 KQGFGQHDKMSA
-2349 YGAQYAAL
+2349 YGAEYVNL
-2357 LEQRKELEYQLDKET
+2357 LEQRKQLEYQMKVENDKSNT
-2372 NKSGKSQDKIKDYR
+2372 DKDKVKDYR
-2386 DQIADMNKQIR
+2386 DKISDLNQQIS
-2397 EFTENLAKE
+2397 EFTKNLAKE
-2406 LYGIDISSWA
+2406 LYSIDISSWA
-2416 SKLGDAL
+2416 SQLGDSL
-2423 TTAFRNGEDAAQA
+2423 TTAFKNGEDAAQA
-2436 FKKTVDEILA
+2436 FKKTVDEILS
-2446 ETVKNMFIQDA
+2446 ETVKNMFIQNA

-2465 ENGIFGVNGQGG
+2465 EEKVFGVNGSGG
-2477 LLDMNDLEGSMPK
+2477 ILDMNDLEGSMPK
-2490 VLEFIQDYLNNDVNP
+2490 VLEFINDYMNNEVATKVP
-2505 KLPGLSEIY
+2505 FLSDSY
-2514 EKLNEMLGGALKEST
+2514 EKLNQILGGSLKDST
-2529 SSSSS
+2529 SASSS

-2553 VNAIRADVSISRGYL
+2553 VNAIRADVSISRGYI

-2574 SIPQMSAVAESQLR
+2574 SIPQMNAIAESQLR
-2588 QLYTIVEQSKL
+2588 QLNAIVEQSKL
-2599 IEENTRAN
+2599 IEANTRAN

>member
-1 MGKLGDLYYEVKF
+1 MGKLGDLYYEIKF
-14 KDSTSNGAKSIESRI
+14 KDSTSNGVKSIESKI

-35 IKPKILSKDIK
+35 IKPRILIKDVN
-46 AELSRVGQLKNLDLK
+46 AELSRVGQSKNLNLEIK
-61 IQVKINAREVK
+61 VKINANDVK

-77 LFTSDKTYPVNI
+77 LFTSDKSYPINI
-89 KANTSSLALDIQ
+89 KANTSTLSSEIQ
-101 NAINKG
+101 NAIDKG
-107 SYIATITADTSKIAD
+107 TYIAKITADTSGVVEAV
-122 AIKNAVPKT
+122 KNALSKPVD
-131 VEVTANI
+131 VNI
-138 TPTVGEKSNGS
+138 KEN
-149 TTSNSGNKTKGNSN
+149 TTSNA
-163 TTSGGNSKK
+163 SGGQKALSNSIKKK
-172 SSDDLAKEQ
+172 SGSTNDVSSEQKEL
-181 EKEQEKLQKAY
+181 ERLQKAY
-192 AKAIEKS
+192 DKIISKS
-199 ERAIANVTR
+199 QQAVGNVTR
-208 FSNLRANGNMSV
+208 FSNLRANGEMSI
-220 GLTAARDRVM
+220 GLKAARDRIL
-230 SLQKEMKNS
+230 SLQQEMKKTSSTGLGFNAS
-239 LKNGRTLDDNDI
+239 KVQE
-251 KALSNAIRVA
+251 LSNAIRVA
-261 NEQMRQY
+261 HEQMRLY
-268 RSELQKAGLLQ
+268 RSELQKNQQIQRRVG
-279 KRIASES
+279 SEN
-286 PLSKKTISK
+286 PLSYRS
-295 VDNSGIIKNL
+295 VSRDNGNIIKT
-305 QNSLSKY
+305 LSDIANKY
-312 EGKIAEI
+312 ESQIAAI
-319 QEKIRNSHG
+319 KEKIRNAHG
-328 ASSNRS
+328 VFKEDSVFN
-334 TADYIRGLNSQI
+334 YIRGLTAQLDTLS
-346 DILARKAEAARVTIE
+346 RKAEATRATIARMS
-361 KLGNMKTVTN
+361 NMQNVMTVN
-371 VNHLPTRNSTLWKE
+371 QPAQKGSALWKE
-385 QQNEERLQRDARRA
+385 QQERERLARDSRRA

-407 QESYLKAQKEQER
+407 QEKSAKEQKK
-420 LYKAAQEDKR
+420 LSS
-430 KAILE
+430 

-443 EKNAILSRRAE
+443 TE
-454 ITKAYNDAFN
+454 
-464 AQQKKYG
+464 
-471 QLIPKSNQAIANIGR
+471 
-486 LSNANG
+486 
-492 GNMSVGLTA
+492 
-501 ARDRVLSLQKEI
+501 
-513 KQLQSNGYHV
+513 
-523 SDDKFKALS
+523 
-532 NAIRVANEQMKRF
+532 
-545 KEEQK
+545 
-550 KSSSAQ
+550 
-556 KGQAKATDEQKKSAE
+556 EQKKSAE
-571 KFEKELEKLQ
+571 KFEKELERLQ

-593 LRNQLQNVFSAYVL
+593 LKNQLQNVFSAYVL

-619 EFEKQKLALN
+619 EFEKQKLAIN

-741 SAGDVF
+741 SAGDIF
-747 NMISNKEV
+747 KMISNREV

-784 LSGKWSNFH
+784 LSGKWSNLH
-793 DQIEIMYSEIEAD
+793 DQIEIMYSEIEAG
-806 NNGILKGIV
+806 NKGILKGIV

-822 KNWKLLKNIAVGALV
+822 KNWKLLSNIAVGALV

-889 ERNRELVNSKAAAAN
+889 ERNRELINSKAAVVN

-913 NAGGPSMTGFEQREL
+913 NAGGSSMTGFEQREL

-936 LLGANVSSDSVRN
+936 LLGANVSSDSIRK
-949 IIKEGGNKIG
+949 IINEGGNKIG
-959 WLSRRIIELGDSAQ
+959 WLSRRIISLGDSAQ
-973 KASMKT
+973 KASMKS
-979 TPLFGNIYRG
+979 TPLWGNIYRG

-1028 IFKWQQE
+1028 IFNWQQE
-1035 KTEFENNLKDSIEG
+1035 KEEFEKNLKDSIEG
-1049 AKQAYEEFSKFAKDN
+1049 AKQAYEEFSKFVKDN

-1092 PLELGWVVSSGDA
+1092 PLELGWVVTSGDD
-1105 ISNRT
+1105 ILNRT

-1130 RGGESFNIAHNAME
+1130 SGGESFNIAHNAME
-1144 YTEEWY
+1144 YTKEWY
-1150 PWSDTASDN
+1150 PWSDTASHN

-1177 NPEKLDKALDK
+1177 NPEKLDKALDN
-1188 IYKDFPQYRS
+1188 IYKKVPKYRN
-1198 AIDDYRKGLLSLDA
+1198 AIEEYRKGLLSLNA
-1212 LIFKMRDDILR
+1212 LVYEMHDDVMR
-1223 TNLSD
+1223 TNSYD
-1228 KNFGIFTYIK
+1228 KLFGIFDDFRFAFVNGGTFTK
-1238 SQLNEGG
+1238 S
-1245 VFSKSL
+1245 VK
-1251 FTQISDFKND
+1251 TQISEYKND
-1261 IDDLYK
+1261 INDLYK
-1267 FLEDKA
+1267 FIEDKA
-1273 KKSPNLGINFNN
+1273 KNEPKLGINFNN
-1285 LDNKGFMEF
+1285 LDNKGFMKF

-1327 GSTWLF
+1327 GATWLF

-1339 EALDAMSEYT
+1339 EALDTMSEYT
-1349 DEFKGKTQQQI
+1349 DEFKGKTKQQI
-1360 EDGLKDGSKSGMRKA
+1360 EEGLKDGSKSGMRKA

-1407 SVRLSNP
+1407 SVRLSKPN
-1414 DIKANGF
+1414 IKTNGF
-1421 RRDFKDFLDGKIWG
+1421 QRDFNDFLDGKSLG
-1435 KDIFRTT
+1435 RSTKTK
-1442 RANYEAIGPK
+1442 YEAIGPK
-1452 EKEGIVET
+1452 EGEDIVET
-1460 ISRLQNEQIKIGES
+1460 ISRLQNDQKNLADKIDA
-1474 VEFLTKYNKKNGNKR
+1474 LRKYNKKNGNKQ

-1494 DAIDKRNQYKDILKN
+1494 DAIDKRNRYKDILKN
-1509 FYNVEPEKTNSEKS
+1509 FYNVELEKSNSEKS
-1523 NDKSTK
+1523 NDKSAK
-1529 NKSKEQDKKLRDEE
+1529 NKSKELNRKLRDEE

-1565 LYGDIGALNKIRSS
+1565 LYGDIGALNKIRNS

-1589 NVTSREDFNKKYKE
+1589 NVTSREDFNKKYKK

-1611 IKPKSDALKNL
+1611 ISPKSDALKNL

-1654 RAGDAWDRYINL
+1654 RAGEAWDRYINL
-1666 VNGGLDRNIA
+1666 INGGLDRNMA

-1691 QQKTELQSKA
+1691 QQKTELQSRA
-1701 YNYIASKT
+1701 YNYISRKT
-1709 KRVVDYNEL
+1709 GRVVDNKEM

-1744 KIVEAYQKVS
+1744 KIVEAYQNVAK
-1754 QEIRSEN
+1754 EIRSEN

-1772 LSYAEKIDNIS
+1772 LSYAERIDNIS
-1783 SKAKRDVATI
+1783 KKEKRDIATIKEGANNNRVAT
-1793 REKAANHQIATKQY
+1793 KTYNNALANQ
-1807 NEAKANEESIRLKIE
+1807 ESIRVQIE
-1822 SEQTDLDNSEIGK
+1822 NEQNALDNSDIGRAFRSA
-1835 TLATARETFDKAKTA
+1835 LEVMNKAKTA
-1850 LGDFDNKFGKNLT
+1850 ISDFDKKNGKDLT
-1863 PTQKKERA
+1863 PKQKNERQN
-1871 KLVNTYNISNVSYE
+1871 LVNTYNTTTVSYNKAQTNYQNSTQYKTIEALRPQQE
-1885 KAQKAYEGSS
+1885 KAIK
-1895 QYRNITVLQ
+1895 
-1904 PEYEKAGEE
+1904 E
-1913 TKKAQNE
+1913 TTNAQRAISE
-1920 LSDTLPESVA
+1920 TIPESQA
-1930 NRLIAQINLNA
+1930 DRLIAQVTLNA
-1941 NKEKGSVMDEMF
+1941 NKEKGEVMDEMF
-1953 TKRSDYSQ
+1953 TKRGDYSQ

-1977 AEELIAILDKRL
+1977 AEELIAILDQRL

-1994 TPEDYNKK
+1994 TADDYNKK
-2002 RSEIEEQKQKAY
+2002 RTEITEQAQKA
-2014 SNKKN
+2014 NENRKN
-2019 GSLLFNGLGGV
+2019 NSVFLNGLSGI
-2030 TKFRYD
+2030 TKSRYD
-2036 QAVGEK
+2036 QAIGRK
-2042 DNATYRMELAKR
+2042 NDAANKMETAKR
-2054 NEEAI
+2054 NEESV
-2059 DKNTYFTP
+2059 DKNAKMTP
-2067 AMKIAAKAS
+2067 AMKVAAKAL
-2076 YQADFKKAKED
+2076 YQQDFKKAKED
-2087 YDKASE
+2087 YKKAEE
-2093 EGDKQ
+2093 EGNNQ
-2098 KKKEARQDMVGSVLG
+2098 KKKEARQDMIGSALG

-2118 AESMAKFRDSLGET
+2118 AESMAQFRDTLGET
-2132 MQSFGVDTENSKG
+2132 INAFGGDTENNKG

-2173 DFFGAAMSVIT
+2173 DFFGAAMSIIT
-2184 TPLNVITAFNKLHD
+2184 TPLNIANAFAKLHD

-2224 SIENSLGSESAKRET
+2224 SIENSLGSESAKRDV
-2239 LMDYQQLKSQL
+2239 LMDYQQLKRQVN
-2250 YAAGKANYFGDGY
+2250 AAGKADFFGDGY

-2275 GAKYVDSYEK
+2275 GVKYVDSYEK
-2285 RLDEERARY
+2285 KLDEERARL
-2294 QSQADYYNQRV
+2294 QSQADYYNQIT
-2305 SGSSKL
+2305 SNSSKL
-2311 NSDWVEKQLASS
+2311 NSAWVEKQLASS

-2357 LEQRKELEYQLDKET
+2357 LEQRKELEYQLDKKT
-2372 NKSGKSQDKIKDYR
+2372 NESNKNEKEIKDYR
-2386 DQIADMNKQIR
+2386 DQISDMNKQIR

-2416 SKLGDAL
+2416 SKLGDSL
-2423 TTAFRNGEDAAQA
+2423 TTAFKNGEDAAQA
-2436 FKKTVDEILA
+2436 FKKTVDEILS
-2446 ETVKNMFIQDA
+2446 ETVKNMFIQDS

-2465 ENGIFGVNGQGG
+2465 EEKVFGVNGSGG
-2477 LLDMNDLEGSMPK
+2477 ILDMNDLEGSMPK
-2490 VLEFIQDYLNNDVNP
+2490 VLEFINDYMNNEVAP
-2505 KLPGLSEIY
+2505 KVPFLSDSY
-2514 EKLNEMLGGALKEST
+2514 EKLNQMLGGSLKDST
-2529 SSSSS
+2529 SASSS

-2553 VNAIRADVSISRGYL
+2553 VNAIRADVSISRGYI

-2574 SIPQMSAVAESQLR
+2574 SIPQMNAIAESQLR
-2588 QLYTIVEQSKL
+2588 QLNAIVEQSKL
-2599 IEENTRAN
+2599 IEANTRAN

>member
-1 MGKLGDLYYEVKF
+1 MGKLGDLYYEIKF
-14 KDSTSNGAKSIESRI
+14 KDSTSNGVKSIESKI

-35 IKPKILSKDIK
+35 IKPRILIKDVN
-46 AELSRVGQLKNLDLK
+46 AELSRVGQSKNLNLEIK
-61 IQVKINAREVK
+61 VKINANDVK

-77 LFTSDKTYPVNI
+77 LFTSDKSYPINI
-89 KANTSSLALDIQ
+89 KANTSTLASEIQ
-101 NAINKG
+101 NAIDKG
-107 SYIATITADTSKIAD
+107 TYIAKITADTSGVVEAV
-122 AIKNAVPKT
+122 KNALSKPIDV
-131 VEVTANI
+131 NI
-138 TPTVGEKSNGS
+138 KEN
-149 TTSNSGNKTKGNSN
+149 TTSNA
-163 TTSGGNSKK
+163 SGGQKALSNSSKK
-172 SSDDLAKEQ
+172 KSGSTNDVSSEQKEL
-181 EKEQEKLQKAY
+181 ERLQKAY
-192 AKAIEKS
+192 DKIISKS
-199 ERAIANVTR
+199 QQAVGNVTR
-208 FSNLRANGNMSV
+208 FSNLRANGEMSI
-220 GLTAARDRVM
+220 GLKAARDRIL
-230 SLQKEMKNS
+230 SLQQEMKKTSSTGFGFNAS
-239 LKNGRTLDDNDI
+239 KVQE
-251 KALSNAIRVA
+251 LSNAIRVA
-261 NEQMRQY
+261 HEQMRLY
-268 RSELQKAGLLQ
+268 RSELQKNQQIQRRVG
-279 KRIASES
+279 SEN
-286 PLSKKTISK
+286 PLSYRS
-295 VDNSGIIKNL
+295 VSRDNGNIIKT
-305 QNSLSKY
+305 LSDIANKY
-312 EGKIAEI
+312 ESQIAAI
-319 QEKIRNSHG
+319 KEKIRNAHG
-328 ASSNRS
+328 VVKGDSLFN
-334 TADYIRGLNSQI
+334 YIRGLTAQLDTLS
-346 DILARKAEAARVTIE
+346 RKAEATRATIARMS
-361 KLGNMKTVTN
+361 NMQNVMTVN
-371 VNHLPTRNSTLWKE
+371 QPAQKGSALWKE
-385 QQNEERLQRDARRA
+385 QQERERLARDSRRA

-407 QESYLKAQKEQER
+407 QEKSAKEQKK
-420 LYKAAQEDKR
+420 LSS
-430 KAILE
+430 

-443 EKNAILSRRAE
+443 TE
-454 ITKAYNDAFN
+454 
-464 AQQKKYG
+464 
-471 QLIPKSNQAIANIGR
+471 
-486 LSNANG
+486 
-492 GNMSVGLTA
+492 
-501 ARDRVLSLQKEI
+501 
-513 KQLQSNGYHV
+513 
-523 SDDKFKALS
+523 
-532 NAIRVANEQMKRF
+532 
-545 KEEQK
+545 
-550 KSSSAQ
+550 
-556 KGQAKATDEQKKSAE
+556 EQKKSAE
-571 KFEKELEKLQ
+571 KFEKELERLQ

-593 LRNQLQNVFSAYVL
+593 LKNQLQNIFSAYVL

-741 SAGDVF
+741 SAGNIF
-747 NMISNKEV
+747 KMISNREV
-755 AFEDVKAVLDEMTD
+755 SFEDVKAVLDEMTD

-784 LSGKWSNFH
+784 LSGKWSNLH
-793 DQIEIMYSEIEAD
+793 DQIEIMYSEIEAG
-806 NNGILKGIV
+806 NKGILKGIV

-822 KNWKLLKNIAVGALV
+822 KNWKLLSNIAVGALV

-889 ERNRELVNSKAAAAN
+889 ERNRELINSKAAAVN

-913 NAGGPSMTGFEQREL
+913 NAGGSSMTGFEQREL

-936 LLGANVSSDSVRN
+936 LLGANVSSDSIRK
-949 IIKEGGNKIG
+949 IINEGGNKIG
-959 WLSRRIIELGDSAQ
+959 WLSRRIISLGDSAQ
-973 KASMKT
+973 KASMKS
-979 TPLFGNIYRG
+979 TPLWGNIYRG

-1028 IFKWQQE
+1028 IFNWQQE
-1035 KTEFENNLKDSIEG
+1035 KEEFEKNLKDSIEG
-1049 AKQAYEEFSKFAKDN
+1049 AKQAYEEFSKFVKDN

-1092 PLELGWVVSSGDA
+1092 PLELGWVVTSGDD
-1105 ISNRT
+1105 ILNRT

-1130 RGGESFNIAHNAME
+1130 SGGESFNIAHNAME
-1144 YTEEWY
+1144 YTKEWY
-1150 PWSDTASDN
+1150 PWSDTASHN

-1177 NPEKLDKALDK
+1177 NPEKLDKALDN
-1188 IYKDFPQYRS
+1188 IYKKVPKYRN
-1198 AIDDYRKGLLSLDA
+1198 AIEEYRKGLLSLNA
-1212 LIFKMRDDILR
+1212 LVYEMHDDVMR
-1223 TNLSD
+1223 TNSYD
-1228 KNFGIFTYIK
+1228 KLFGIFDDFRFAFVNGGTFTK
-1238 SQLNEGG
+1238 S
-1245 VFSKSL
+1245 VK
-1251 FTQISDFKND
+1251 TQISEYKND
-1261 IDDLYK
+1261 INDLYK
-1267 FLEDKA
+1267 FIEDKA
-1273 KKSPNLGINFNN
+1273 KKEPKLGINFNN
-1285 LDNKGFMEF
+1285 LDNKGFMKF

-1327 GSTWLF
+1327 GATWLF

-1339 EALDAMSEYT
+1339 EALDTMSEYT
-1349 DEFKGKTQQQI
+1349 DEFKGKTKQQI
-1360 EDGLKDGSKSGMRKA
+1360 EEGLKDGSKSGMRKA

-1407 SVRLSNP
+1407 SVRLSKPN
-1414 DIKANGF
+1414 IKTNGF
-1421 RRDFKDFLDGKIWG
+1421 QRDFNDFLDGKSLG
-1435 KDIFRTT
+1435 RSTKTK
-1442 RANYEAIGPK
+1442 YEAIGPK
-1452 EKEGIVET
+1452 EGEDIVET
-1460 ISRLQNEQIKIGES
+1460 ISRLQNDQKNLADKIDA
-1474 VEFLTKYNKKNGNKR
+1474 LRKYNKKNGNKQ

-1494 DAIDKRNQYKDILKN
+1494 DAIDKRNRYKDILKN
-1509 FYNVEPEKTNSEKS
+1509 FYNVEFEKSNSEKS
-1523 NDKSTK
+1523 NDKSAK
-1529 NKSKEQDKKLRDEE
+1529 NKSKELNRKLRDEE

-1565 LYGDIGALNKIRSS
+1565 LYGDIGALNKIRNS

-1589 NVTSREDFNKKYKE
+1589 NVTSREDFNKKYKK

-1611 IKPKSDALKNL
+1611 ISPKSDALKNL

-1654 RAGDAWDRYINL
+1654 RAGEAWDRYINL
-1666 VNGGLDRNIA
+1666 INGGLDRNMA

-1691 QQKTELQSKA
+1691 QQKTELQSRA
-1701 YNYIASKT
+1701 YNYISRKT
-1709 KRVVDYNEL
+1709 GRVVDNKEM

-1744 KIVEAYQKVS
+1744 KIVEAYQNVAK
-1754 QEIRSEN
+1754 EIRSEN

-1772 LSYAEKIDNIS
+1772 LSYAERIDNIS
-1783 SKAKRDVATI
+1783 KKEKRDIATIKEGANNNRVAT
-1793 REKAANHQIATKQY
+1793 KTYNNALANQ
-1807 NEAKANEESIRLKIE
+1807 ESIRVQIE
-1822 SEQTDLDNSEIGK
+1822 NEQNALDNSDIGRAFRSALEVMNK
-1835 TLATARETFDKAKTA
+1835 AKAAISDFDKK
-1850 LGDFDNKFGKNLT
+1850 NGKDLT
-1863 PTQKKERA
+1863 PKQKNERQN
-1871 KLVNTYNISNVSYE
+1871 LVNTYNTTTVSYNKAQTNYQNSTQYKTIEALRPQQE
-1885 KAQKAYEGSS
+1885 KAIKETTNS
-1895 QYRNITVLQ
+1895 QRAIS
-1904 PEYEKAGEE
+1904 E
-1913 TKKAQNE
+1913 TI
-1920 LSDTLPESVA
+1920 PESQA
-1930 NRLIAQINLNA
+1930 DRLIAQVTLNA
-1941 NKEKGSVMDEMF
+1941 NKEKGEVIDEMF
-1953 TKRSDYSQ
+1953 TKRGDYSQ

-1977 AEELIAILDKRL
+1977 AEELIAILDQRL

-1994 TPEDYNKK
+1994 TADDYNKK
-2002 RSEIEEQKQKAY
+2002 RTEITEQAQKA
-2014 SNKKN
+2014 NENRKN
-2019 GSLLFNGLGGV
+2019 NSVFLNGLSGI
-2030 TKFRYD
+2030 TKSRYD
-2036 QAVGEK
+2036 QAIGRK
-2042 DNATYRMELAKR
+2042 NDAANKMETAKR
-2054 NEEAI
+2054 NEESV
-2059 DKNTYFTP
+2059 DKNAKMTP
-2067 AMKIAAKAS
+2067 AMKVAAKAL
-2076 YQADFKKAKED
+2076 YQQDFKKAKED
-2087 YDKASE
+2087 YNKAEE
-2093 EGDKQ
+2093 EGNNQ
-2098 KKKEARQDMVGSVLG
+2098 KKKEARQDMIGSALG

-2118 AESMAKFRDSLGET
+2118 AESMAQFRDTLGET
-2132 MQSFGVDTENSKG
+2132 INAFGGDTENNKG

-2173 DFFGAAMSVIT
+2173 DFFGAAMSIIT
-2184 TPLNVITAFNKLHD
+2184 TPLNIANAFAKLHD

-2224 SIENSLGSESAKRET
+2224 SIENSLGSESAKRDV
-2239 LMDYQQLKSQL
+2239 LMDYQQLKRQVN
-2250 YAAGKANYFGDGY
+2250 AAGKADFFGDGY
-2263 QAIIDLLEKSDG
+2263 QTIIDLLEKSDG
-2275 GAKYVDSYEK
+2275 GVKYVDRYEK
-2285 RLDEERARY
+2285 KLDDERARL
-2294 QSQADYYNQRV
+2294 QSQADYYNQIT
-2305 SGSSKL
+2305 SNSSKL
-2311 NSDWVEKQLASS
+2311 NSAWVEKQLASS

-2357 LEQRKELEYQLDKET
+2357 LEQRKELEYQLDKKT
-2372 NKSGKSQDKIKDYR
+2372 NESNKNKEEIKDYR
-2386 DQIADMNKQIR
+2386 DQISDMNKQIR

-2416 SKLGDAL
+2416 SKLGDSL
-2423 TTAFRNGEDAAQA
+2423 TTAFKNGEDAAQA
-2436 FKKTVDEILA
+2436 FKKTVNEILA
-2446 ETVKNMFIQDA
+2446 ETVKNMFIQNA

-2465 ENGIFGVNGQGG
+2465 KDKVFGVNGSGG
-2477 LLDMNDLEGSMPK
+2477 ILDMNDLEGSMPNVLKFINDYMNNEVAPK
-2490 VLEFIQDYLNNDVNP
+2490 VPF
-2505 KLPGLSEIY
+2505 LSDAY
-2514 EKLNEMLGGALKEST
+2514 EKINQMLGGSLKDST
-2529 SSSSS
+2529 SASSS

-2553 VNAIRADVSISRGYL
+2553 VNAIRADVSISRGYI

-2574 SIPQMSAVAESQLR
+2574 SIPQMNAIAESQLR
-2588 QLYTIVEQSKL
+2588 QLNAIVEQSKL
-2599 IEENTRAN
+2599 IEANTRAN

>member
-1 MGKLGDLYYEVKF
+1 MGKLGDLYYEIKF
-14 KDSTSNGAKSIESRI
+14 KDSTSNGVKSIESKI

-35 IKPKILSKDIK
+35 IKPRILIKDVN
-46 AELSRVGQLKNLDLK
+46 AELSRVGQSKNLNLEIK
-61 IQVKINAREVK
+61 VKINANDVK

-77 LFTSDKTYPVNI
+77 LFTSDKSYPINI
-89 KANTSSLALDIQ
+89 KANTSTLASEIQ
-101 NAINKG
+101 NAIDKG
-107 SYIATITADTSKIAD
+107 TYIAKITADTSGVVEAV
-122 AIKNAVPKT
+122 KNALSKPIDV
-131 VEVTANI
+131 NI
-138 TPTVGEKSNGS
+138 KEN
-149 TTSNSGNKTKGNSN
+149 TTSNA
-163 TTSGGNSKK
+163 SGGQKALSNSSKK
-172 SSDDLAKEQ
+172 KSGSTNDVSSEQKEL
-181 EKEQEKLQKAY
+181 ERLQKAY
-192 AKAIEKS
+192 DKIISKS
-199 ERAIANVTR
+199 QQAVGNVTR
-208 FSNLRANGNMSV
+208 FSNLRANGEMSI
-220 GLTAARDRVM
+220 GLKAARDRIL
-230 SLQKEMKNS
+230 SLQQEMKKTSSTGFGFNAS
-239 LKNGRTLDDNDI
+239 KVQE
-251 KALSNAIRVA
+251 LSNAIRVA
-261 NEQMRQY
+261 HEQMRLY
-268 RSELQKAGLLQ
+268 RSELQKNQQIQRRVG
-279 KRIASES
+279 SEN
-286 PLSKKTISK
+286 PLSYRIVSK
-295 VDNSGIIKNL
+295 DNGNIIKT
-305 QNSLSKY
+305 LSDIANKY
-312 EGKIAEI
+312 ESQIAAI
-319 QEKIRNSHG
+319 KEKIRNAHG
-328 ASSNRS
+328 VKEG
-334 TADYIRGLNSQI
+334 TVFDYIRGLNAQLDALS
-346 DILARKAEAARVTIE
+346 RKAEATRATIARMS
-361 KLGNMKTVTN
+361 NMQNVMTVN
-371 VNHLPTRNSTLWKE
+371 QPAQKGSALWKE
-385 QQNEERLQRDARRA
+385 QQERERLARDSRRA

-407 QESYLKAQKEQER
+407 QEKSAKEQKK
-420 LYKAAQEDKR
+420 LSS
-430 KAILE
+430 

-443 EKNAILSRRAE
+443 TE
-454 ITKAYNDAFN
+454 
-464 AQQKKYG
+464 
-471 QLIPKSNQAIANIGR
+471 
-486 LSNANG
+486 
-492 GNMSVGLTA
+492 
-501 ARDRVLSLQKEI
+501 
-513 KQLQSNGYHV
+513 
-523 SDDKFKALS
+523 
-532 NAIRVANEQMKRF
+532 
-545 KEEQK
+545 
-550 KSSSAQ
+550 
-556 KGQAKATDEQKKSAE
+556 EQKKSAE
-571 KFEKELEKLQ
+571 KFEKELERLQ

-593 LRNQLQNVFSAYVL
+593 LKSQLQNVFSAYVL

-727 ALAKRFTNLRGEAV
+727 ALAKRFTNLKGEAV
-741 SAGDVF
+741 SAGDIF
-747 NMISNKEV
+747 KMISNREV

-784 LSGKWSNFH
+784 LSGKWSNLH
-793 DQIEIMYSEIEAD
+793 DQIEIMYSEIEAG
-806 NNGILKGIV
+806 NKGILKGIV

-822 KNWKLLKNIAVGALV
+822 KNWKLLSNIAVGALV

-889 ERNRELVNSKAAAAN
+889 ERNRELINSKAAAVN

-913 NAGGPSMTGFEQREL
+913 NAGGSSMTGFEQREL

-936 LLGANVSSDSVRN
+936 LLGANVSSDSIRK
-949 IIKEGGNKIG
+949 IIEGGNKIG
-959 WLSRRIIELGDSAQ
+959 WLSRRIISLGDSAQ
-973 KASMKT
+973 KASMKS
-979 TPLFGNIYRG
+979 TPLLGNIYRG

-1028 IFKWQQE
+1028 IFNWQQE
-1035 KTEFENNLKDSIEG
+1035 KEEFEKNLKDSIEG
-1049 AKQAYEEFSKFAKDN
+1049 AKQAYEEFSKFVKDN

-1092 PLELGWVVSSGDA
+1092 PLELGWVVTSGDD
-1105 ISNRT
+1105 ILNRT

-1130 RGGESFNIAHNAME
+1130 SGGESFNIAHNAME
-1144 YTEEWY
+1144 YTKEWY
-1150 PWSDTASDN
+1150 PWSDTASHN

-1177 NPEKLDKALDK
+1177 NPEKLDKALDN
-1188 IYKDFPQYRS
+1188 IYKKVPKYRN
-1198 AIDDYRKGLLSLDA
+1198 AIEEYRKGLLSLNA
-1212 LIFKMRDDILR
+1212 LVYEMHDDVMR
-1223 TNLSD
+1223 TNSYD
-1228 KNFGIFTYIK
+1228 KLFGIFDDFRFAFVNGGTFTK
-1238 SQLNEGG
+1238 S
-1245 VFSKSL
+1245 VK
-1251 FTQISDFKND
+1251 TQISEYKND
-1261 IDDLYK
+1261 INDLYK
-1267 FLEDKA
+1267 FIEDKA
-1273 KKSPNLGINFNN
+1273 KNEPKLGINFNN
-1285 LDNKGFMEF
+1285 LDNKGFMKF

-1327 GSTWLF
+1327 GATWLF

-1339 EALDAMSEYT
+1339 EALDTMSEYT
-1349 DEFKGKTQQQI
+1349 DEFKGKTKQQI
-1360 EDGLKDGSKSGMRKA
+1360 EEGLKDGSKSGMRKA

-1407 SVRLSNP
+1407 SVRLSKPN
-1414 DIKANGF
+1414 IKANGF
-1421 RRDFKDFLDGKIWG
+1421 QRDFNDFLDGKNWG
-1435 KDIFRTT
+1435 HDIIRST
-1442 RANYEAIGPK
+1442 RAKYEAIGPK
-1452 EKEGIVET
+1452 EGEDILET
-1460 ISRLQNEQIKIGES
+1460 ISRLQNDQKNLADKIDA
-1474 VEFLTKYNKKNGNKR
+1474 LRKYNKKNGNKQ

-1494 DAIDKRNQYKDILKN
+1494 DAIDKRNRYKDILKN
-1509 FYNVEPEKTNSEKS
+1509 FYNVELEKSNSEKS
-1523 NDKSTK
+1523 NDKSAK
-1529 NKSKEQDKKLRDEE
+1529 NKSKELNRKLRDEE

-1565 LYGDIGALNKIRSS
+1565 LYGDIGALNKIRNS

-1611 IKPKSDALKNL
+1611 ISPKSDALKNL

-1654 RAGDAWDRYINL
+1654 RAEEAWDRYINL
-1666 VNGGLDRNIA
+1666 INGGLDRNMA

-1691 QQKTELQSKA
+1691 QQKTELQSRA
-1701 YNYIASKT
+1701 YNYISRKT
-1709 KRVVDYNEL
+1709 GRVVDNKEM

-1744 KIVEAYQKVS
+1744 KIVEAYQNVAK
-1754 QEIRSEN
+1754 EIRSEN

-1772 LSYAEKIDNIS
+1772 LSYAERIDNIS
-1783 SKAKRDVATI
+1783 KKEKRDIATIKEGANNNRVAT
-1793 REKAANHQIATKQY
+1793 KTYNNALANQ
-1807 NEAKANEESIRLKIE
+1807 ESIRVQIE
-1822 SEQTDLDNSEIGK
+1822 NEQNALDNSDIGRAFRSALEVMNK
-1835 TLATARETFDKAKTA
+1835 AKAAISDFDKK
-1850 LGDFDNKFGKNLT
+1850 NGKDLT
-1863 PTQKKERA
+1863 PKQKNERQN
-1871 KLVNTYNISNVSYE
+1871 LVNTYNTTTVSYNKAQTNYQNSTQYKTIEALRPQQE
-1885 KAQKAYEGSS
+1885 KAIK
-1895 QYRNITVLQ
+1895 
-1904 PEYEKAGEE
+1904 E
-1913 TKKAQNE
+1913 TTNAQRAISE
-1920 LSDTLPESVA
+1920 TIPESQSD
-1930 NRLIAQINLNA
+1930 RLIAQVTLNA
-1941 NKEKGSVMDEMF
+1941 NKEKGEVMDEMF
-1953 TKRSDYSQ
+1953 TKRGDYSQ

-1977 AEELIAILDKRL
+1977 AEELIAILDQRL

-1994 TPEDYNKK
+1994 TADDYNKK
-2002 RSEIEEQKQKAY
+2002 RTEITEQAQKA
-2014 SNKKN
+2014 NENRKN
-2019 GSLLFNGLGGV
+2019 NSVFLNGLSGI
-2030 TKFRYD
+2030 TKSRYD
-2036 QAVGEK
+2036 QAIGRK
-2042 DNATYRMELAKR
+2042 NDAANKMETAKR
-2054 NEEAI
+2054 NEESV
-2059 DKNTYFTP
+2059 DKNAKMTP
-2067 AMKIAAKAS
+2067 AMKVAAKAL
-2076 YQADFKKAKED
+2076 YQQDFKKAKED
-2087 YDKASE
+2087 YKKAEE
-2093 EGDKQ
+2093 EGNNQ
-2098 KKKEARQDMVGSVLG
+2098 KKKEARQDMIGSALG

-2118 AESMAKFRDSLGET
+2118 AESMAQFRDTLGET
-2132 MQSFGVDTENSKG
+2132 INAFGGDTENNKG

-2173 DFFGAAMSVIT
+2173 DFFGAAMSIIT
-2184 TPLNVITAFNKLHD
+2184 TPLNIANAFAKLHD

-2224 SIENSLGSESAKRET
+2224 SIENSLGSESAKRDV
-2239 LMDYQQLKSQL
+2239 LMDYQQLKRQVN
-2250 YAAGKANYFGDGY
+2250 AAGKADFFGDGY

-2275 GAKYVDSYEK
+2275 GVKYVDSYEK
-2285 RLDEERARY
+2285 KLDEERARL
-2294 QSQADYYNQRV
+2294 QSQADYYNQIT
-2305 SGSSKL
+2305 SNSSKL
-2311 NSDWVEKQLASS
+2311 NSAWVEKQLASS

-2357 LEQRKELEYQLDKET
+2357 LEQRKELEYQLNKKTNESNKNEKE
-2372 NKSGKSQDKIKDYR
+2372 IKDYR
-2386 DQIADMNKQIR
+2386 DQISDMNKQIR

-2416 SKLGDAL
+2416 SKLGDSL
-2423 TTAFRNGEDAAQA
+2423 TTAFKNGEDAAQA
-2436 FKKTVDEILA
+2436 FKKTVDEILS
-2446 ETVKNMFIQDA
+2446 ETVKNMFIQDS

-2465 ENGIFGVNGQGG
+2465 EEKVFGVNGSGG
-2477 LLDMNDLEGSMPK
+2477 ILDMNDLEGSMPK
-2490 VLEFIQDYLNNDVNP
+2490 VLEFINDYMNNEVAP
-2505 KLPGLSEIY
+2505 KVPFLSDSY
-2514 EKLNEMLGGALKEST
+2514 EKLNQMLGGSLKDST
-2529 SSSSS
+2529 SASSS

-2553 VNAIRADVSISRGYL
+2553 VNAIRADVSISRGYI

-2574 SIPQMSAVAESQLR
+2574 SIPQMNAVAESQLR
-2588 QLYTIVEQSKL
+2588 QLNAIVEQSKL
-2599 IEENTRAN
+2599 IEANTRAN

>member
-1 MGKLGDLYYEVKF
+1 MGKLGDLYYEIKF
-14 KDSTSNGAKSIESRI
+14 KDSTSNGVKSIESKI

-35 IKPKILSKDIK
+35 IKPRILIKDVN
-46 AELSRVGQLKNLDLK
+46 AELSRVGQSKNLNLEIK
-61 IQVKINAREVK
+61 VKINANDVK

-77 LFTSDKTYPVNI
+77 LFTSDKSYPINI
-89 KANTSSLALDIQ
+89 KANTSTLASEIQ
-101 NAINKG
+101 NAIDKG
-107 SYIATITADTSKIAD
+107 TYIAKITADTSGVVESV
-122 AIKNAVPKT
+122 KNALSKPIDV
-131 VEVTANI
+131 NI
-138 TPTVGEKSNGS
+138 KEN
-149 TTSNSGNKTKGNSN
+149 TTSNA
-163 TTSGGNSKK
+163 SGGQKALSNSGKKK
-172 SSDDLAKEQ
+172 SGSTNDVSSEQKEL
-181 EKEQEKLQKAY
+181 ERLQKAY
-192 AKAIEKS
+192 DKIISKS
-199 ERAIANVTR
+199 QQAVGNVTR
-208 FSNLRANGNMSV
+208 FSNLRANGEMSV
-220 GLTAARDRVM
+220 GLKAARDRIL
-230 SLQKEMKNS
+230 SLQQEMKKTSSTGFGFNAS
-239 LKNGRTLDDNDI
+239 KVQE
-251 KALSNAIRVA
+251 LSNAIRVA
-261 NEQMRQY
+261 HEQMRLY
-268 RSELQKAGLLQ
+268 RSELQKSQQIQRRVGSEKPLSYRFVSKDNGNIIKTLSDIANKYESQ
-279 KRIASES
+279 IAS
-286 PLSKKTISK
+286 IR
-295 VDNSGIIKNL
+295 
-305 QNSLSKY
+305 
-312 EGKIAEI
+312 
-319 QEKIRNSHG
+319 EKIRNTHG
-328 ASSNRS
+328 VFKESSV
-334 TADYIRGLNSQI
+334 TDYIRGLNTQLDTLS
-346 DILARKAEAARVTIE
+346 RKAEATRATIARMS
-361 KLGNMKTVTN
+361 NMQNVMTVN
-371 VNHLPTRNSTLWKE
+371 QPAQKGSALWKE
-385 QQNEERLQRDARRA
+385 QQEREKLARESRRA

-407 QESYLKAQKEQER
+407 QEKSAKIQQE
-420 LYKAAQEDKR
+420 E
-430 KAILE
+430 
-435 AQKEQAKA
+435 AKA
-443 EKNAILSRRAE
+443 LQSRRAE
-454 ITKAYNDAFN
+454 IVKAYNDAFN
-464 AQQKKYG
+464 VQQKKYDR
-471 QLIPKSNQAIANIGR
+471 LIPKSSQTIANIGR

-492 GNMSVGLTA
+492 GNMSAGLTA

-532 NAIRVANEQMKRF
+532 NAIRVAHEQMKRF

-550 KSSSAQ
+550 KSASAQ
-556 KGQAKATDEQKKSAE
+556 KEQAKATEEQKKSAE

-593 LRNQLQNVFSAYVL
+593 LKNQLQNVFSAYVL

-639 TLYTQIKDLAVK
+639 TLYTQVKDLAVK

-741 SAGDVF
+741 SAGDIF
-747 NMISNKEV
+747 KMISNKEV

-784 LSGKWSNFH
+784 LSGKWSNLH
-793 DQIEIMYSEIEAD
+793 DQIEIMYSEIEAG
-806 NNGILKGIV
+806 NKGILKGIV

-822 KNWKLLKNIAVGALV
+822 KNWKLLSNIAVGALV

-889 ERNRELVNSKAAAAN
+889 ERNRELVNSKAAAVN

-913 NAGGPSMTGFEQREL
+913 NAGGSSMTGFEQREL

-936 LLGANVSSDSVRN
+936 LLGANVSSDSIRK
-949 IIKEGGNKIG
+949 IINEGGNKIG
-959 WLSRRIIELGDSAQ
+959 WLSRRIISLGDSAQ
-973 KASMKT
+973 KASMKS
-979 TPLFGNIYRG
+979 TPLWGNIYRG

-1028 IFKWQQE
+1028 IFNWQQE
-1035 KTEFENNLKDSIEG
+1035 KEEFENNLKDSIEG
-1049 AKQAYEEFSKFAKDN
+1049 AKQAYEEFSKFVKDN

-1092 PLELGWVVSSGDA
+1092 PLELGWIVTSGDA

-1110 ERLKYYKQALEDAAE
+1110 ERLKYYKKALEDAAE

-1130 RGGESFNIAHNAME
+1130 RGGESFNIAHDAME
-1144 YTEEWY
+1144 YTKEWY
-1150 PWSDTASDN
+1150 PWSDTASHN

-1172 EIDNI
+1172 VIDNI
-1177 NPEKLDKALDK
+1177 NPEKLDKALDN
-1188 IYKDFPQYRS
+1188 IYKNVPKYRN
-1198 AIDDYRKGLLSLDA
+1198 AIEEYRKGLLSLNA
-1212 LIFKMRDDILR
+1212 LVYEMHDDVMR
-1223 TNLSD
+1223 TNSYD
-1228 KNFGIFTYIK
+1228 KLFGIFDDFRFAFV
-1238 SQLNEGG
+1238 NGG
-1245 VFSKSL
+1245 TFSKSVK
-1251 FTQISDFKND
+1251 TQITDYKND
-1261 IDDLYK
+1261 INDLYK
-1267 FLEDKA
+1267 FIEDKA
-1273 KKSPNLGINFNN
+1273 KKEPKLGINFNN
-1285 LDNKGFMEF
+1285 LDNKGFMKF

-1327 GSTWLF
+1327 GATWLI

-1339 EALDAMSEYT
+1339 EALDTMSEYT

-1360 EDGLKDGSKSGMRKA
+1360 EEGLKDGSKSGMRKA

-1395 RVFNS
+1395 RIFNS

-1407 SVRLSNP
+1407 SVRLSKPN
-1414 DIKANGF
+1414 IKANGF
-1421 RRDFKDFLDGKIWG
+1421 QRDFKDFLDGKS
-1435 KDIFRTT
+1435 FNRPT
-1442 RANYEAIGPK
+1442 RAKYEAVGPK
-1452 EKEGIVET
+1452 EGEDIVET
-1460 ISRLQNEQIKIGES
+1460 ISRLQNDQKNIADKIE
-1474 VEFLTKYNKKNGNKR
+1474 VLRKYNKKNGNKR

-1494 DAIDKRNQYKDILKN
+1494 DAIDKRNRYKDILKN
-1509 FYNVEPEKTNSEKS
+1509 FYNVEVEKSDSEKR
-1523 NDKSTK
+1523 NDKSAK
-1529 NKSKEQDKKLRDEE
+1529 NKSKEQERKLRDEE

-1550 KQLKKVKDLYEKLRD
+1550 KQLKKVKDLYERLRD
-1565 LYGDIGALNKIRSS
+1565 LYGDIGALNKIRNS

-1611 IKPKSDALKNL
+1611 ISPKSDALKNL

-1654 RAGDAWDRYINL
+1654 RAGEAWDRYINL
-1666 VNGGLDRNIA
+1666 INGGIDRNMA

-1691 QQKTELQSKA
+1691 QQKTELQSRA
-1701 YNYIASKT
+1701 YNYISRKT
-1709 KRVVDYNEL
+1709 GRVVDNKEM

-1744 KIVEAYQKVS
+1744 KIVEAYQNVAK
-1754 QEIRSEN
+1754 EIRSEN

-1772 LSYAEKIDNIS
+1772 LSYAERIDNIS
-1783 SKAKRDVATI
+1783 KKEKRDIATIKEGANNNRVAT
-1793 REKAANHQIATKQY
+1793 KTYNNALANQ
-1807 NEAKANEESIRLKIE
+1807 ESIRVQIE
-1822 SEQTDLDNSEIGK
+1822 NEQNALDNSDIGRAFRSALEVMNNAK
-1835 TLATARETFDKAKTA
+1835 AAISDFDKK
-1850 LGDFDNKFGKNLT
+1850 NGKDLT
-1863 PTQKKERA
+1863 PKQKNERQN
-1871 KLVNTYNISNVSYE
+1871 LVNTYNTTTVSYNKAQTNYQNSTQYKTIEALRPQQE
-1885 KAQKAYEGSS
+1885 KAIK
-1895 QYRNITVLQ
+1895 
-1904 PEYEKAGEE
+1904 E
-1913 TKKAQNE
+1913 TTNAQRAISE
-1920 LSDTLPESVA
+1920 TIPESQA
-1930 NRLIAQINLNA
+1930 DRLIAQVTLKA
-1941 NKEKGSVMDEMF
+1941 NKEKGEVIDEMF
-1953 TKRSDYSQ
+1953 TKRGDYSQ

-1977 AEELIAILDKRL
+1977 AEELIAILDQRL

-1994 TPEDYNKK
+1994 TADDYNKK
-2002 RSEIEEQKQKAY
+2002 RTEITEQAQKA
-2014 SNKKN
+2014 NENRKN
-2019 GSLLFNGLGGV
+2019 NSVFLNGLSGI

-2036 QAVGEK
+2036 QAIGRK
-2042 DNATYRMELAKR
+2042 NDAANKMETAKR
-2054 NEEAI
+2054 NEEFV
-2059 DKNTYFTP
+2059 DKNAKMTP
-2067 AMKIAAKAS
+2067 AMKVAAKAL
-2076 YQADFKKAKED
+2076 YQQDFKKAKED
-2087 YDKASE
+2087 YNKAEE
-2093 EGDKQ
+2093 EGNNQ
-2098 KKKEARQDMVGSVLG
+2098 KKKEARQDMIGSALG

-2118 AESMAKFRDSLGET
+2118 AESMAQFRDTLGET
-2132 MQSFGVDTENSKG
+2132 INAFGGDTENNKG

-2173 DFFGAAMSVIT
+2173 DFFGAAMSIIT
-2184 TPLNVITAFNKLHD
+2184 TPLNIANAFAKLHD
-2198 KKLEIQI
+2198 KKLEMQI
-2205 NQSKERAKQ
+2205 NQSKEIAAEIQ
-2214 IKAAADQISN
+2214 SAADEISN
-2224 SIENSLGSESAKRET
+2224 AIEDNLGTQDATNKALYRNQEMVQILKDAGIKTGSSIYDGREFMSSILT
-2239 LMDYQQLKSQL
+2239 GQKTGQQLINENKKRNEES
-2250 YAAGKANYFGDGY
+2250 KAYTRM
-2263 QAIIDLLEKSDG
+2263 ATALE
-2275 GAKYVDSYEK
+2275 
-2285 RLDEERARY
+2285 
-2294 QSQADYYNQRV
+2294 
-2305 SGSSKL
+2305 
-2311 NSDWVEKQLASS
+2311 
-2323 ASFFRNKEVLEAL
+2323 
-2336 KKQGFDSGKDISV
+2336 KQGFGQHDKMSA
-2349 YGAQYAAL
+2349 YGAEYVNL
-2357 LEQRKELEYQLDKET
+2357 LEQRKQLEYQMKVENDKSNT
-2372 NKSGKSQDKIKDYR
+2372 DKDKVKDYR
-2386 DQIADMNKQIR
+2386 DKISDLNQQIS
-2397 EFTENLAKE
+2397 EFTKNLAKE
-2406 LYGIDISSWA
+2406 LYSIDISSWA
-2416 SKLGDAL
+2416 SQLGDSL
-2423 TTAFRNGEDAAQA
+2423 TTAFKNGEDAAQA
-2436 FKKTVDEILA
+2436 FKKTVDEILS
-2446 ETVKNMFIQDA
+2446 ETVKNMFIQNA

-2465 ENGIFGVNGQGG
+2465 EEKVFGVNGSGG
-2477 LLDMNDLEGSMPK
+2477 ILDMNDLEGSMPK
-2490 VLEFIQDYLNNDVNP
+2490 VLEFINDYMNNEVATKVP
-2505 KLPGLSEIY
+2505 FLSDSY
-2514 EKLNEMLGGALKEST
+2514 EKLNQILGGSLKDST
-2529 SSSSS
+2529 SASSS

-2553 VNAIRADVSISRGYL
+2553 VNAIRADVSISRGYI

-2574 SIPQMSAVAESQLR
+2574 SIPQMNAIAESQLR
-2588 QLYTIVEQSKL
+2588 QLNAIVEQSKL
-2599 IEENTRAN
+2599 IEANTRAN

>member
-1 MGKLGDLYYEVKF
+1 MGKLGDLYYEIKF
-14 KDSTSNGAKSIESRI
+14 KDSTSNGVKSIESKI

-35 IKPKILSKDIK
+35 IKPRILIKDVN
-46 AELSRVGQLKNLDLK
+46 AELSRVGQSKNLNLEIK
-61 IQVKINAREVK
+61 VKINANDVK

-77 LFTSDKTYPVNI
+77 LFTSDKSYPINI
-89 KANTSSLALDIQ
+89 KANTSTLSSEIQ
-101 NAINKG
+101 NAIDKG
-107 SYIATITADTSKIAD
+107 TYIAKITADTSGVVEAV
-122 AIKNAVPKT
+122 KNALSKPVD
-131 VEVTANI
+131 VNI
-138 TPTVGEKSNGS
+138 KEN
-149 TTSNSGNKTKGNSN
+149 TTSNA
-163 TTSGGNSKK
+163 SGGQKALSNSIKKK
-172 SSDDLAKEQ
+172 SGSTNDVSSEQKEL
-181 EKEQEKLQKAY
+181 ERLQKAY
-192 AKAIEKS
+192 DKIISKS
-199 ERAIANVTR
+199 QQAVGNVTR
-208 FSNLRANGNMSV
+208 FSNLRANGEMSI
-220 GLTAARDRVM
+220 GLKAARDRIL
-230 SLQKEMKNS
+230 SLQQEMKKTSSTGLGFNAS
-239 LKNGRTLDDNDI
+239 KVQE
-251 KALSNAIRVA
+251 LSNAIRVA
-261 NEQMRQY
+261 HEQMRLY
-268 RSELQKAGLLQ
+268 RSELQKNQQIQRRVG
-279 KRIASES
+279 SEN
-286 PLSKKTISK
+286 PLSYRS
-295 VDNSGIIKNL
+295 VSRDNGNIIKT
-305 QNSLSKY
+305 LSDIANKY
-312 EGKIAEI
+312 ESQIAAI
-319 QEKIRNSHG
+319 KEKIRNAHG
-328 ASSNRS
+328 VFKEDSVFN
-334 TADYIRGLNSQI
+334 YIRGLTAQLDTLS
-346 DILARKAEAARVTIE
+346 RKAEATRATIARMS
-361 KLGNMKTVTN
+361 NMQNVMTVN
-371 VNHLPTRNSTLWKE
+371 QPAQKGSALWKE
-385 QQNEERLQRDARRA
+385 QQERERLARDSRRA

-407 QESYLKAQKEQER
+407 QEKSAKEQKK
-420 LYKAAQEDKR
+420 LSS
-430 KAILE
+430 

-443 EKNAILSRRAE
+443 TE
-454 ITKAYNDAFN
+454 
-464 AQQKKYG
+464 
-471 QLIPKSNQAIANIGR
+471 
-486 LSNANG
+486 
-492 GNMSVGLTA
+492 
-501 ARDRVLSLQKEI
+501 
-513 KQLQSNGYHV
+513 
-523 SDDKFKALS
+523 
-532 NAIRVANEQMKRF
+532 
-545 KEEQK
+545 
-550 KSSSAQ
+550 
-556 KGQAKATDEQKKSAE
+556 EQKKSAE
-571 KFEKELEKLQ
+571 KFEKELERLQ

-593 LRNQLQNVFSAYVL
+593 LKNQLQNVFSAYVL

-741 SAGDVF
+741 SAGDIF
-747 NMISNKEV
+747 KMISNREV

-784 LSGKWSNFH
+784 LSGKWSNLH
-793 DQIEIMYSEIEAD
+793 DQIEIMYSEIEAG
-806 NNGILKGIV
+806 NKGILKGIV

-822 KNWKLLKNIAVGALV
+822 KNWKLLSNIAVGALV

-889 ERNRELVNSKAAAAN
+889 ERNRELINSKAAVVN

-913 NAGGPSMTGFEQREL
+913 NAGGSSMTGFEQREL

-936 LLGANVSSDSVRN
+936 LLGANVSSDSIRK
-949 IIKEGGNKIG
+949 IINEGGNKIG
-959 WLSRRIIELGDSAQ
+959 WLSRRIISLGDSAQ
-973 KASMKT
+973 KASMKS
-979 TPLFGNIYRG
+979 TPLWGNIYRG

-1028 IFKWQQE
+1028 IFNWQQE
-1035 KTEFENNLKDSIEG
+1035 KEEFEKNLKDSIEG
-1049 AKQAYEEFSKFAKDN
+1049 AKQAYEEFSKFVKDN

-1092 PLELGWVVSSGDA
+1092 PLELGWVVTSGDD
-1105 ISNRT
+1105 ILNRT

-1130 RGGESFNIAHNAME
+1130 SGGESFNIAHNAME
-1144 YTEEWY
+1144 YTKEWY
-1150 PWSDTASDN
+1150 PWSDTASHN

-1177 NPEKLDKALDK
+1177 NPEKLDKALDN
-1188 IYKDFPQYRS
+1188 IYKKVPKYRN
-1198 AIDDYRKGLLSLDA
+1198 AIEEYRKGLLSLNA
-1212 LIFKMRDDILR
+1212 LVYEMHDDVMR
-1223 TNLSD
+1223 TNSYD
-1228 KNFGIFTYIK
+1228 KLFGIFDDFRFAFVNGGTFTK
-1238 SQLNEGG
+1238 S
-1245 VFSKSL
+1245 VK
-1251 FTQISDFKND
+1251 TQISEYKND
-1261 IDDLYK
+1261 INDLYK
-1267 FLEDKA
+1267 FIEDKA
-1273 KKSPNLGINFNN
+1273 KNEPKLDINFNN
-1285 LDNKGFMEF
+1285 LDNKGFMKF

-1327 GSTWLF
+1327 GATWLF

-1339 EALDAMSEYT
+1339 EALDTMSEYT
-1349 DEFKGKTQQQI
+1349 DEFKGKTKQQI
-1360 EDGLKDGSKSGMRKA
+1360 EEGLKDGSKSGMRKA

-1407 SVRLSNP
+1407 SVRLSKPN
-1414 DIKANGF
+1414 IKTNGF
-1421 RRDFKDFLDGKIWG
+1421 QRDFNDFLDGKSLG
-1435 KDIFRTT
+1435 RSTKTK
-1442 RANYEAIGPK
+1442 YEAIGPK
-1452 EKEGIVET
+1452 EGEDIVET
-1460 ISRLQNEQIKIGES
+1460 ISRLQNDQKNLADKIDA
-1474 VEFLTKYNKKNGNKR
+1474 LRKYNKKNGNKQ

-1494 DAIDKRNQYKDILKN
+1494 DAIDKRNRYKDILKN
-1509 FYNVEPEKTNSEKS
+1509 FYNVELEKSNSEKS
-1523 NDKSTK
+1523 NDKSAK
-1529 NKSKEQDKKLRDEE
+1529 NKSKELNRKLRDEE

-1565 LYGDIGALNKIRSS
+1565 LYGDIGALNKIRNS

-1589 NVTSREDFNKKYKE
+1589 NVTSREDFNKKYKK

-1611 IKPKSDALKNL
+1611 ISPKSDALKNL

-1654 RAGDAWDRYINL
+1654 RAGEAWDRYINL
-1666 VNGGLDRNIA
+1666 INGGLDRNMA

-1691 QQKTELQSKA
+1691 QQKTELQSRA
-1701 YNYIASKT
+1701 YNYISRKT
-1709 KRVVDYNEL
+1709 GRVVDNKEM

-1744 KIVEAYQKVS
+1744 KIVEAYQNVAK
-1754 QEIRSEN
+1754 EIRSEN

-1772 LSYAEKIDNIS
+1772 LSYAERIDNIS
-1783 SKAKRDVATI
+1783 KKEKRDIATIKEGANNNRVAT
-1793 REKAANHQIATKQY
+1793 KTYNNALANQ
-1807 NEAKANEESIRLKIE
+1807 ESIRVQIE
-1822 SEQTDLDNSEIGK
+1822 NEQNALDNSDIGRAFRSA
-1835 TLATARETFDKAKTA
+1835 LEVMNKAKTA
-1850 LGDFDNKFGKNLT
+1850 ISDFDKKNGKDLT
-1863 PTQKKERA
+1863 PKQKNERQN
-1871 KLVNTYNISNVSYE
+1871 LVNTYNTTTVSYNKAQTNYQNSTQYKTIEALRPQQE
-1885 KAQKAYEGSS
+1885 KAIK
-1895 QYRNITVLQ
+1895 
-1904 PEYEKAGEE
+1904 E
-1913 TKKAQNE
+1913 TTNAQRAISE
-1920 LSDTLPESVA
+1920 TIPESQA
-1930 NRLIAQINLNA
+1930 DRLIAQVTLNA
-1941 NKEKGSVMDEMF
+1941 NKEKGEVMDEMF
-1953 TKRSDYSQ
+1953 TKRGDYSQ

-1977 AEELIAILDKRL
+1977 AEELIAILDQRL

-1994 TPEDYNKK
+1994 TADDYNKK
-2002 RSEIEEQKQKAY
+2002 RTEITEQAQKA
-2014 SNKKN
+2014 NENRKN
-2019 GSLLFNGLGGV
+2019 NSVFLNGLSGI
-2030 TKFRYD
+2030 TKSRYD
-2036 QAVGEK
+2036 QAIGRK
-2042 DNATYRMELAKR
+2042 NDAANKMETAKR
-2054 NEEAI
+2054 NEESV
-2059 DKNTYFTP
+2059 DKNAKMTP
-2067 AMKIAAKAS
+2067 AMKVAAKAL
-2076 YQADFKKAKED
+2076 YQQDFKKAKED
-2087 YDKASE
+2087 YKKAEE
-2093 EGDKQ
+2093 EGNNQ
-2098 KKKEARQDMVGSVLG
+2098 KKKEARQDMIGSALG

-2118 AESMAKFRDSLGET
+2118 AESMAQFRDTLGET
-2132 MQSFGVDTENSKG
+2132 INAFGGDTENNKG

-2173 DFFGAAMSVIT
+2173 DFFGAAMSIIT
-2184 TPLNVITAFNKLHD
+2184 TPLNIANAFAKLHD

-2224 SIENSLGSESAKRET
+2224 SIENSLGSESAKRDV
-2239 LMDYQQLKSQL
+2239 LMDYQQLKRQVN
-2250 YAAGKANYFGDGY
+2250 AAGKADFFGDGY

-2275 GAKYVDSYEK
+2275 GVKYVDSYEK
-2285 RLDEERARY
+2285 KLDEERARL
-2294 QSQADYYNQRV
+2294 QSQADYYNQIT
-2305 SGSSKL
+2305 SNSSKL
-2311 NSDWVEKQLASS
+2311 NSAWVEKQLASS

-2357 LEQRKELEYQLDKET
+2357 LEQRKELEYQLDKKT
-2372 NKSGKSQDKIKDYR
+2372 NESNKNEKEIKDYR
-2386 DQIADMNKQIR
+2386 DQISDMNKQIR

-2416 SKLGDAL
+2416 SKLGDSL
-2423 TTAFRNGEDAAQA
+2423 TTAFKNGEDAAQA
-2436 FKKTVDEILA
+2436 FKKTVDEILS
-2446 ETVKNMFIQDA
+2446 ETVKNMFIQDS

-2465 ENGIFGVNGQGG
+2465 EEKVFGVNGSGG
-2477 LLDMNDLEGSMPK
+2477 ILDMNDLEGSMPK
-2490 VLEFIQDYLNNDVNP
+2490 VLEFINDYMNNEVAP
-2505 KLPGLSEIY
+2505 KVPFLSDSY
-2514 EKLNEMLGGALKEST
+2514 EKLNQMLGGSLKDST
-2529 SSSSS
+2529 SASSS

-2553 VNAIRADVSISRGYL
+2553 VNAIRADVSISRGYI

-2574 SIPQMSAVAESQLR
+2574 SIPQMNAIAESQLR
-2588 QLYTIVEQSKL
+2588 QLNAIVEQSKL
-2599 IEENTRAN
+2599 IEANTRAN

>member
-1 MGKLGDLYYEVKF
+1 MGKLGDLYYEIKF
-14 KDSTSNGAKSIESRI
+14 KDSTSNGVKSIESKI

-35 IKPKILSKDIK
+35 IKPRILIKDVN
-46 AELSRVGQLKNLDLK
+46 AELSRVGQSKNLNLEIK
-61 IQVKINAREVK
+61 VKINANDVK

-77 LFTSDKTYPVNI
+77 LFTSDKSYPINI
-89 KANTSSLALDIQ
+89 KANTSTLSSEIQ
-101 NAINKG
+101 NAIDKG
-107 SYIATITADTSKIAD
+107 TYIAKITADTSGVVEAV
-122 AIKNAVPKT
+122 KNALSKPVD
-131 VEVTANI
+131 VNI
-138 TPTVGEKSNGS
+138 KEN
-149 TTSNSGNKTKGNSN
+149 TTSNASSGQKALSNSIK
-163 TTSGGNSKK
+163 KK
-172 SSDDLAKEQ
+172 SGSTNDVSSEQKEL
-181 EKEQEKLQKAY
+181 ERLQKAY
-192 AKAIEKS
+192 DKIISKS
-199 ERAIANVTR
+199 QQAVGNVTR
-208 FSNLRANGNMSV
+208 FSNLRANGEMSI
-220 GLTAARDRVM
+220 GLKAARDRIL
-230 SLQKEMKNS
+230 SLQQEMKKTSSTGLGFNAS
-239 LKNGRTLDDNDI
+239 KVQE
-251 KALSNAIRVA
+251 LSNAIRVA
-261 NEQMRQY
+261 HEQMRLY
-268 RSELQKAGLLQ
+268 RSELQKNQQIQRRVG
-279 KRIASES
+279 SEN
-286 PLSKKTISK
+286 PLSYRS
-295 VDNSGIIKNL
+295 VSRDNGNIIKT
-305 QNSLSKY
+305 LSDIANKY
-312 EGKIAEI
+312 ESQIAAI
-319 QEKIRNSHG
+319 KEKIRNAHG
-328 ASSNRS
+328 VFKEDSVFN
-334 TADYIRGLNSQI
+334 YIRGLTAQLDTLS
-346 DILARKAEAARVTIE
+346 RKAEATRATIARMS
-361 KLGNMKTVTN
+361 NMQNVMTVN
-371 VNHLPTRNSTLWKE
+371 QPAQKGSALWKE
-385 QQNEERLQRDARRA
+385 QQERERLARDSRRA

-407 QESYLKAQKEQER
+407 QEKSAKEQKK
-420 LYKAAQEDKR
+420 LSS
-430 KAILE
+430 

-443 EKNAILSRRAE
+443 TE
-454 ITKAYNDAFN
+454 
-464 AQQKKYG
+464 
-471 QLIPKSNQAIANIGR
+471 
-486 LSNANG
+486 
-492 GNMSVGLTA
+492 
-501 ARDRVLSLQKEI
+501 
-513 KQLQSNGYHV
+513 
-523 SDDKFKALS
+523 
-532 NAIRVANEQMKRF
+532 
-545 KEEQK
+545 
-550 KSSSAQ
+550 
-556 KGQAKATDEQKKSAE
+556 EQKKSAE
-571 KFEKELEKLQ
+571 KFEKELERLQ

-593 LRNQLQNVFSAYVL
+593 LKNQLQNVFSAYVL

-741 SAGDVF
+741 SAGDIF
-747 NMISNKEV
+747 KMISNREV

-784 LSGKWSNFH
+784 LSGKWSNLH
-793 DQIEIMYSEIEAD
+793 DQIEIMYSEIEAG
-806 NNGILKGIV
+806 NKGILKGIV

-822 KNWKLLKNIAVGALV
+822 KNWKLLSNIAVGALV

-889 ERNRELVNSKAAAAN
+889 ERNRELINSKAAVVN

-913 NAGGPSMTGFEQREL
+913 NAGGSSMTGFEQREL

-936 LLGANVSSDSVRN
+936 LLGANVSSDSIRK
-949 IIKEGGNKIG
+949 IINEGGNKIG
-959 WLSRRIIELGDSAQ
+959 WLSRRIISLGDSAQ
-973 KASMKT
+973 KASMKS
-979 TPLFGNIYRG
+979 TPLWGNIYRG

-1028 IFKWQQE
+1028 IFNWQQE
-1035 KTEFENNLKDSIEG
+1035 KEEFEKNLKDSIEG
-1049 AKQAYEEFSKFAKDN
+1049 AKQAYEEFSKFVKDN

-1092 PLELGWVVSSGDA
+1092 PLELGWVVTSGDD
-1105 ISNRT
+1105 ILNRT

-1130 RGGESFNIAHNAME
+1130 SGGESFNIAHNAME
-1144 YTEEWY
+1144 YTKEWY
-1150 PWSDTASDN
+1150 PWSDTASHN

-1177 NPEKLDKALDK
+1177 NPEKLDKALDN
-1188 IYKDFPQYRS
+1188 IYKKVPKYRN
-1198 AIDDYRKGLLSLDA
+1198 AIEEYRKGLLSLNA
-1212 LIFKMRDDILR
+1212 LVYEMHDDVMR
-1223 TNLSD
+1223 TNSYD
-1228 KNFGIFTYIK
+1228 KLFGIFDDFRFAFVNGGTFTK
-1238 SQLNEGG
+1238 S
-1245 VFSKSL
+1245 VK
-1251 FTQISDFKND
+1251 TQISEYKND
-1261 IDDLYK
+1261 INDLYK
-1267 FLEDKA
+1267 FIEDKA
-1273 KKSPNLGINFNN
+1273 KNEPKLGINFNN
-1285 LDNKGFMEF
+1285 LDNKGFMKF

-1327 GSTWLF
+1327 GATWLF

-1339 EALDAMSEYT
+1339 EALDTMSEYT
-1349 DEFKGKTQQQI
+1349 DEFKGKTKQQI
-1360 EDGLKDGSKSGMRKA
+1360 EEGLKDGSKSGMRKA

-1407 SVRLSNP
+1407 SVRLSKPN
-1414 DIKANGF
+1414 IKTNGF
-1421 RRDFKDFLDGKIWG
+1421 QRDFNDFLDGKSLG
-1435 KDIFRTT
+1435 RSTKTK
-1442 RANYEAIGPK
+1442 YEAIGPK
-1452 EKEGIVET
+1452 EGEDIVET
-1460 ISRLQNEQIKIGES
+1460 ISRLQNDQKNLADKIDA
-1474 VEFLTKYNKKNGNKR
+1474 LRKYNKKNGNKQ

-1494 DAIDKRNQYKDILKN
+1494 DAIDKRNRYKDILKN
-1509 FYNVEPEKTNSEKS
+1509 FYNVELEKSNSEKS
-1523 NDKSTK
+1523 NDKSAK
-1529 NKSKEQDKKLRDEE
+1529 NKSKELNRKLRDEE

-1565 LYGDIGALNKIRSS
+1565 LYGDIGALNKIRNS

-1589 NVTSREDFNKKYKE
+1589 NVTSREDFNKKYKK

-1611 IKPKSDALKNL
+1611 ISPKSDALKNL

-1654 RAGDAWDRYINL
+1654 RAGEAWDRYINL
-1666 VNGGLDRNIA
+1666 INGGLDRNMA

-1691 QQKTELQSKA
+1691 QQKTELQSRA
-1701 YNYIASKT
+1701 YNYISRKT
-1709 KRVVDYNEL
+1709 GRVVDNKEM

-1744 KIVEAYQKVS
+1744 KIVEAYQNVAK
-1754 QEIRSEN
+1754 EIRSEN

-1772 LSYAEKIDNIS
+1772 LSYAERIDNIS
-1783 SKAKRDVATI
+1783 KKEKRDIATIKEGANNNRVAT
-1793 REKAANHQIATKQY
+1793 KTYNNALANQ
-1807 NEAKANEESIRLKIE
+1807 ESIRVQIE
-1822 SEQTDLDNSEIGK
+1822 NEQNALDNSDIGRAFRSA
-1835 TLATARETFDKAKTA
+1835 LEVMNKAKTA
-1850 LGDFDNKFGKNLT
+1850 ISDFDKKNGKDLT
-1863 PTQKKERA
+1863 PKQKNERQN
-1871 KLVNTYNISNVSYE
+1871 LVNTYNTTTVSYNKAQTNYQNSTQYKTIEALRPQQE
-1885 KAQKAYEGSS
+1885 KAIK
-1895 QYRNITVLQ
+1895 
-1904 PEYEKAGEE
+1904 E
-1913 TKKAQNE
+1913 TTNAQRAISE
-1920 LSDTLPESVA
+1920 TIPESQA
-1930 NRLIAQINLNA
+1930 DRLIAQVTLNA
-1941 NKEKGSVMDEMF
+1941 NKEKGEVMDEMF
-1953 TKRSDYSQ
+1953 TKRGDYSQ

-1977 AEELIAILDKRL
+1977 AEELIAILDQRL

-1994 TPEDYNKK
+1994 TADDYNKK
-2002 RSEIEEQKQKAY
+2002 RTEITEQAQKA
-2014 SNKKN
+2014 NENRKN
-2019 GSLLFNGLGGV
+2019 NSVFLNGLSGI
-2030 TKFRYD
+2030 TKSRYD
-2036 QAVGEK
+2036 QAIGRK
-2042 DNATYRMELAKR
+2042 NDAANKMETAKR
-2054 NEEAI
+2054 NEESV
-2059 DKNTYFTP
+2059 DKNAKMTP
-2067 AMKIAAKAS
+2067 AMKVAAKAL
-2076 YQADFKKAKED
+2076 YQQDFKKAKED
-2087 YDKASE
+2087 YKKAEE
-2093 EGDKQ
+2093 EGNNQ
-2098 KKKEARQDMVGSVLG
+2098 KKKEARQDMIGSALG

-2118 AESMAKFRDSLGET
+2118 AESMAQFRDTLGET
-2132 MQSFGVDTENSKG
+2132 INAFGGDTENNKG

-2173 DFFGAAMSVIT
+2173 DFFGAAMSIIT
-2184 TPLNVITAFNKLHD
+2184 TPLNIANAFAKLHD

-2224 SIENSLGSESAKRET
+2224 SIENSLGSESAKRDV
-2239 LMDYQQLKSQL
+2239 LMDYQQLKRQVN
-2250 YAAGKANYFGDGY
+2250 AAGKADFFGDGY

-2275 GAKYVDSYEK
+2275 GVKYVDSYEK
-2285 RLDEERARY
+2285 KLDEERARL
-2294 QSQADYYNQRV
+2294 QSQADYYNQIT
-2305 SGSSKL
+2305 SNSSKL
-2311 NSDWVEKQLASS
+2311 NSAWVEKQLASS

-2357 LEQRKELEYQLDKET
+2357 LEQRKELEYQLDKKT
-2372 NKSGKSQDKIKDYR
+2372 NESNKNEKEIKDYR
-2386 DQIADMNKQIR
+2386 DQISDMNKQIR

-2416 SKLGDAL
+2416 SKLGDSL
-2423 TTAFRNGEDAAQA
+2423 TTAFKNGEDAAQA
-2436 FKKTVDEILA
+2436 FKKTVDEILS
-2446 ETVKNMFIQDA
+2446 ETVKNMFIQDS

-2465 ENGIFGVNGQGG
+2465 EEKVFGVNGSGG
-2477 LLDMNDLEGSMPK
+2477 ILDMNDLEGSMPK
-2490 VLEFIQDYLNNDVNP
+2490 VLEFINDYMNNEVAP
-2505 KLPGLSEIY
+2505 KVPFLSDSY
-2514 EKLNEMLGGALKEST
+2514 EKLNQMLGGSLKDST
-2529 SSSSS
+2529 SASSS

-2553 VNAIRADVSISRGYL
+2553 VNAIRADVSISRGYI

-2574 SIPQMSAVAESQLR
+2574 SIPQMNAIAESQLR
-2588 QLYTIVEQSKL
+2588 QLNAIVEQSKL
-2599 IEENTRAN
+2599 IEANTRAN